1 MQVKFSFFAFLFFLA
16 FLNAEEE
23 IVVTGSYIK
32 NTDNELSP
40 IETFSKEDYLRF
52 NTISLSEISRYIPS
66 ISGSHFQTNS
76 MDGEDQGMSAITL
89 RGLDHASTLLMINTK
104 RQTFAG
110 TPSHE
115 GEGYID
121 ANIIPEIAIKS
132 IEILKEGATSIYG
145 SDAVAGVVNVLT
157 QKDFEGFLFRSDHQV
172 TESHKQNDNK
182 VGFLYGFKSNK
193 SNLILGLES
202 LYRSPLSARQIDG
215 IADLS
220 ISTFGKT
227 FITTEKEEILSGP
240 YQGNYEKGEKI
251 PDPNCESNGGILLG
265 GFCKFAYGERFN
277 IINKERHHK
286 AYLNLKT
293 SIEDSFLISNNF
305 NLIYAKV
312 NVLDNPQSPSYPALP
327 FLSRNILPG
336 EGSSPFKNE
345 IKWRGRPLGS
355 NYPSLFSTKDIY
367 QYHITDS
374 MKFSFSD
381 NDFLDISITHSTHD
395 NLAMRPDIINSRF
408 QEALAGRGGERKN
421 LSWNLFADANPD
433 ELVQYVSGNLIA
445 KKKGSL
451 SSIDGI
457 YLTNF
462 NEIYFSAGFQIARD
476 TLDIQYNDLGRIEVN
491 KEGQITKQADLF
503 FLGGGTDV
511 NKARF
516 KAALFG
522 ELNKSISEK
531 LEIRAALRYEDF
543 KNENSLDPKIS
554 LRFQPNDFFSL
565 RFSTGTSF
573 TMPSMSQMFG
583 SDIVLGSVR
592 DINGSV
598 FVRQGQTGN
607 PLLEPAKSINTNL
620 GAIFYPEE
628 NYSLSFDFFEINYK
642 DRIEAESAQAIV
654 LNNSNSSKI
663 TRNASGEI
671 IGVIASY
678 VNEEKSII
686 TGMDFELNSL
696 FNLNDFGSLNLKI
709 ASTTLFSF
717 LTPEHHEQN
726 DDGEDHDH
734 IEDKEKLINRVGKFN
749 YDAHIHSLPKNKI
762 NLFLDWKYKEFI
774 LNWTSRYI
782 SGYTN
787 ERELSDYAKSLS
799 YTNRVSSFLIH
810 DLSITRPINLKNGDL
825 DFKFGIINLADEP
838 APKIYDAPDFS
849 FDTSLHDPTGRTFT
863 FSIQYQL

>member
-1 MQVKFSFFAFLFFLA
+1 MKFLFYSLLFFSA
-16 FLNAEEE
+16 FFSAEEE

-40 IETFSKEDYLRF
+40 IETFSRDDYLKF
-52 NTISLSEISRYIPS
+52 NTMSLSEISRYIPS

-104 RQTFAG
+104 RQTFSG
-110 TPSHE
+110 TPSNQ

-121 ANIIPEIAIKS
+121 ANVIPEIAIKS

-157 QKDFEGFLFRSDHQV
+157 QKDFEGFLLRSVHQI

-182 VGFLYGFKSNK
+182 VGFLYGFKNDKNK
-193 SNLILGLES
+193 LVFGLES
-202 LYRSPLSARQIDG
+202 FYRSPLSARQIDG

-227 FITTEKEEILSGP
+227 FITTEKEEISSGP
-240 YQGNYEKGEKI
+240 YQGTYEKGEKI
-251 PDPNCESNGGILLG
+251 PDPNCENNGGILLG

-286 AYLNLKT
+286 AYFNLNT
-293 SIEDSFLISNNF
+293 SIEDSYLVSNDF
-305 NLIYAKV
+305 NIIYAKV

-327 FLSRNILPG
+327 FLTRNIFPG
-336 EGSSPFKNE
+336 EGGSPFKNE

-355 NYPSLFSTKDIY
+355 NYPSPFSTKDIY
-367 QYHITDS
+367 QYHMTDS

-381 NDFLDISITHSTHD
+381 NDFFDISITHSAHS
-395 NLAMRPDIINSRF
+395 NLAVRPDIINSRF
-408 QEALAGRGGERKN
+408 LEALAGKGGEKKN
-421 LSWNLFADANPD
+421 LSWNLFSDTNDD
-433 ELVQYVSGNLIA
+433 ELVQYVSGNLVA

-457 YLTNF
+457 YLTNLNDF
-462 NEIYFSAGFQIARD
+462 DFSVGFQIARD
-476 TLDIQYNDLGRIEVN
+476 TLDIKYNDLGRIEVD

-511 NKARF
+511 NKSRS

-522 ELNKSISEK
+522 ELNKSISQT
-531 LEIRAALRYEDF
+531 LDIRAALRYEDF

-554 LRFQPNDFFSL
+554 LRFQPNDIFSL

-573 TMPSMSQMFG
+573 TMPSMSQMYG

-592 DINGSV
+592 DVNGSV
-598 FVRQGQTGN
+598 FVRQGQIGN
-607 PLLEPAKSINTNL
+607 PALKPAKSINSNL
-620 GAIFYPEE
+620 GFIFYPREE
-628 NYSLSFDFFEINYK
+628 YSLSFDFFEINYK

-654 LNNSNSSKI
+654 LNNPNSSKI
-663 TRNASGEI
+663 TRNSAGEI

-686 TGMDFELNSL
+686 TGMDFEFNSL
-696 FNLNDFGSLNLKI
+696 FDLYDFGSLNLKI
-709 ASTTLFSF
+709 TSTTLFSF
-717 LTPEHHEQN
+717 LTPEHHEHN
-726 DDGEDHDH
+726 DDTQDHDNNR
-734 IEDKEKLINRVGKFN
+734 DDEKLINRVGKFN
-749 YDAHIHSLPKNKI
+749 YDAYIHSLPKNKI
-762 NLFLDWKYKEFI
+762 NLFLDWEYSEFL

-787 ERELSDYAKSLS
+787 ERQISDYAISLG
-799 YTNRVSSFLIH
+799 YTNKVSSFLIH
-810 DLSITRPINLKNGDL
+810 DLSITRPINLKDGTINL
-825 DFKFGIINLADEP
+825 KFGIINLTNEP
-838 APKIYDAPDFS
+838 APKLFDAPDFS
-849 FDTSLHDPTGRTFT
+849 FDTRLHDPTGRTFT

>member
-1 MQVKFSFFAFLFFLA
+1 MKFLFYSLLFFSAFLS
-16 FLNAEEE
+16 AEEE

-40 IETFSKEDYLRF
+40 IETFSRDDYLKF
-52 NTISLSEISRYIPS
+52 NTMSLSEISRYVPS

-121 ANIIPEIAIKS
+121 ANVIPEIAIKS

-157 QKDFEGFLFRSDHQV
+157 QKDFEGFLLRSDHQI

-182 VGFLYGFKSNK
+182 VGFLYGFKNDINK
-193 SNLILGLES
+193 LVFGLES
-202 LYRSPLSARQIDG
+202 FYRSPLSARQIDG

-227 FITTEKEEILSGP
+227 FITTEKEEISSGP
-240 YQGNYEKGEKI
+240 YKGTYEKGEKI
-251 PDPNCESNGGILLG
+251 PDPNCKNNGGILLG
-265 GFCKFAYGERFN
+265 GFCKFVYGERFN

-286 AYLNLKT
+286 AYFNLNT
-293 SIEDSFLISNNF
+293 SIEDSYLISNDLNI
-305 NLIYAKV
+305 IYAKV

-327 FLSRNILPG
+327 FLTRNIFPG
-336 EGSSPFKNE
+336 EGGSPFKNE

-355 NYPSLFSTKDIY
+355 NYPSPFSTKDIF
-367 QYHITDS
+367 QYHVTDS

-381 NDFLDISITHSTHD
+381 NDFLDISVTHSAHS
-395 NLAMRPDIINSRF
+395 NLAVRPDIINSRF
-408 QEALAGRGGERKN
+408 LEALAGRGGEKKN
-421 LSWNLFADANPD
+421 LSWNLFSDTNED
-433 ELVQYVSGNLIA
+433 ELVQYVSGNLVA

-457 YLTNF
+457 YLTNLNDF
-462 NEIYFSAGFQIARD
+462 DFSAGFQIARD
-476 TLDIQYNDLGRIEVN
+476 TLDIKYNDLGRIEVD

-511 NKARF
+511 NKSRS

-522 ELNKSISEK
+522 ELNKSISQT
-531 LEIRAALRYEDF
+531 LDIRAALRYEDF

-554 LRFQPNDFFSL
+554 LRFQPNDIFSL

-592 DINGSV
+592 DVNGSV

-607 PLLEPAKSINTNL
+607 PTLKPAKSINSNL
-620 GAIFYPEE
+620 GFIIYPREE
-628 NYSLSFDFFEINYK
+628 YSLSFDFFEINYK

-654 LNNSNSSKI
+654 LNNPNSSKI
-663 TRNASGEI
+663 TRNSSGEI

-686 TGMDFELNSL
+686 TGMDFEFNSL
-696 FNLNDFGSLNLKI
+696 FDLYDFGSLNLKI
-709 ASTTLFSF
+709 ISTTLFSF
-717 LTPEHHEQN
+717 LTPEHDEHN
-726 DDGEDHDH
+726 DDTEDHDH
-734 IEDKEKLINRVGKFN
+734 HRDDEKLINRVGKFN

-762 NLFLDWKYKEFI
+762 NLFLDWEYSEFL

-787 ERELSDYAKSLS
+787 ERQLSDYAISLG
-799 YTNRVSSFLIH
+799 YTNKVSSFLIH
-810 DLSITRPINLKNGDL
+810 DFSITRPINLKDGSLDL
-825 DFKFGIINLADEP
+825 KFGIINLTNEP
-838 APKIYDAPDFS
+838 APKLFDAPDFS
-849 FDTSLHDPTGRTFT
+849 FDTRLHDPTGRTFT

>member
-1 MQVKFSFFAFLFFLA
+1 MKFLFYSLLFFSA
-16 FLNAEEE
+16 FFSAEEE

-40 IETFSKEDYLRF
+40 IETFSRDDYLKF
-52 NTISLSEISRYIPS
+52 NTMSLSEISRYIPS

-104 RQTFAG
+104 RQTFSG
-110 TPSHE
+110 TPSNQ

-121 ANIIPEIAIKS
+121 ANVIPEIAIKS

-157 QKDFEGFLFRSDHQV
+157 QKDFEGFLLRSDHQI

-182 VGFLYGFKSNK
+182 VGFLYGFKNDKNK
-193 SNLILGLES
+193 LVFGLES
-202 LYRSPLSARQIDG
+202 FYRSPLSARQIDG

-227 FITTEKEEILSGP
+227 FITTEKEEISSGP
-240 YQGNYEKGEKI
+240 YQGTYEKGEKI
-251 PDPNCESNGGILLG
+251 PDPNCENNGGILLG

-286 AYLNLKT
+286 AYFNLNT
-293 SIEDSFLISNNF
+293 SIEDSYLVSNDF
-305 NLIYAKV
+305 NIIYAKV

-327 FLSRNILPG
+327 FLTRNIFPG
-336 EGSSPFKNE
+336 EGGSPFKNE

-355 NYPSLFSTKDIY
+355 NYPSPFSTKDIY
-367 QYHITDS
+367 QYHMTDS
-374 MKFSFSD
+374 MKFSFSN
-381 NDFLDISITHSTHD
+381 NDFLDISITHSAHS
-395 NLAMRPDIINSRF
+395 NLAVRPDIINSRF
-408 QEALAGRGGERKN
+408 QEALAGRGGEKKN
-421 LSWNLFADANPD
+421 LSWNLFSDTNDD
-433 ELVQYVSGNLIA
+433 ELVQYVSGNLVA

-457 YLTNF
+457 YLTNLNDF
-462 NEIYFSAGFQIARD
+462 DFSVGFQIARD
-476 TLDIQYNDLGRIEVN
+476 TLDIKYNDLGRIEVD

-511 NKARF
+511 NKSRS

-522 ELNKSISEK
+522 ELNKSISQT
-531 LEIRAALRYEDF
+531 LDIRAALRYEDF

-554 LRFQPNDFFSL
+554 LRFQPNDIFSL

-573 TMPSMSQMFG
+573 TMPSMSQMYG

-592 DINGSV
+592 DVNGSV
-598 FVRQGQTGN
+598 FVRQGQIGN
-607 PLLEPAKSINTNL
+607 PALKPAKSINSNL
-620 GAIFYPEE
+620 GFIFYPREE
-628 NYSLSFDFFEINYK
+628 YSLSFDFFEINYK

-654 LNNSNSSKI
+654 LNNPNSSKI
-663 TRNASGEI
+663 TRNSAGEI

-686 TGMDFELNSL
+686 TGMDFEFNSL
-696 FNLNDFGSLNLKI
+696 FDLYDFGSLNLKI
-709 ASTTLFSF
+709 TSTTLFSF
-717 LTPEHHEQN
+717 LTPEHHEHN
-726 DDGEDHDH
+726 DDTQDHDNNR
-734 IEDKEKLINRVGKFN
+734 DDEKLINRVGKFN
-749 YDAHIHSLPKNKI
+749 YDAYIHSLPKNKI
-762 NLFLDWKYKEFI
+762 NLFLDWEYSEFL

-787 ERELSDYAKSLS
+787 ERQISDYAISLG
-799 YTNRVSSFLIH
+799 YTNKVSSFLIH
-810 DLSITRPINLKNGDL
+810 DLSITRPINLKDGTINL
-825 DFKFGIINLADEP
+825 KFGIINLTNEP
-838 APKIYDAPDFS
+838 APKLFDAPDFS
-849 FDTSLHDPTGRTFT
+849 FDTRLHDPTGRTFT

>member
-1 MQVKFSFFAFLFFLA
+1 MKFLFYSLLFFSAFLS
-16 FLNAEEE
+16 AEEE

-40 IETFSKEDYLRF
+40 IETFSRDDYLKF
-52 NTISLSEISRYIPS
+52 NTMSLSEISRYVPS

-121 ANIIPEIAIKS
+121 ANVIPEIAIKS

-157 QKDFEGFLFRSDHQV
+157 QKDFEGFLLRSDHQI

-182 VGFLYGFKSNK
+182 VGFLYGFKNDINK
-193 SNLILGLES
+193 LVFGLES
-202 LYRSPLSARQIDG
+202 FYRSPLSARQIDG

-227 FITTEKEEILSGP
+227 FITTEKEEISSGP
-240 YQGNYEKGEKI
+240 YKGTYEKGEKI
-251 PDPNCESNGGILLG
+251 PDPNCKNNGGILLG

-286 AYLNLKT
+286 AYFNLNT
-293 SIEDSFLISNNF
+293 SIENSYLISNDLNI
-305 NLIYAKV
+305 IYAKV

-327 FLSRNILPG
+327 FLTRNIFPG
-336 EGSSPFKNE
+336 EGGSPFKNE

-355 NYPSLFSTKDIY
+355 NYPSPFSTKDIF
-367 QYHITDS
+367 QYHVTDS
-374 MKFSFSD
+374 MKFSFSN
-381 NDFLDISITHSTHD
+381 NDFLDISVTHSAHS
-395 NLAMRPDIINSRF
+395 NLAVRPDIINSRF
-408 QEALAGRGGERKN
+408 LEALAGRGGEKKN
-421 LSWNLFADANPD
+421 LSWNLFSDTNED
-433 ELVQYVSGNLIA
+433 ELVQYVSGNLVA

-457 YLTNF
+457 YLTNLNDF
-462 NEIYFSAGFQIARD
+462 DFSAGFQIARD
-476 TLDIQYNDLGRIEVN
+476 TLDIKYNDLGRIEVD

-511 NKARF
+511 NKSRS

-522 ELNKSISEK
+522 ELNKSISQT
-531 LEIRAALRYEDF
+531 LDIRAALRYEDF

-554 LRFQPNDFFSL
+554 LRFQPNDIFSL

-592 DINGSV
+592 DVNGSV

-607 PLLEPAKSINTNL
+607 PTLKPAKSINSNL
-620 GAIFYPEE
+620 GFIFYPREE
-628 NYSLSFDFFEINYK
+628 YSLSFDFFEINYK

-654 LNNSNSSKI
+654 LNNPNSSKI
-663 TRNASGEI
+663 TRNSSGEI

-686 TGMDFELNSL
+686 TGMDFEFNSL
-696 FNLNDFGSLNLKI
+696 FDLYDFGSLNLKI
-709 ASTTLFSF
+709 ISTTLFSF
-717 LTPEHHEQN
+717 LTPEHDEHN
-726 DDGEDHDH
+726 DDTEDHDH
-734 IEDKEKLINRVGKFN
+734 HRDDEKLINRVGKFN

-762 NLFLDWKYKEFI
+762 NLFLDWEYSEFL

-787 ERELSDYAKSLS
+787 ERQLSDYAISLG
-799 YTNRVSSFLIH
+799 YTNKVSSFLIH
-810 DLSITRPINLKNGDL
+810 DFSITRPINLKDGSLDL
-825 DFKFGIINLADEP
+825 KFGIINLTNEP
-838 APKIYDAPDFS
+838 APKLFDAPDFS
-849 FDTSLHDPTGRTFT
+849 FDTRLHDPTGRTFT

>member
-1 MQVKFSFFAFLFFLA
+1 MKFLFYSLLFFSVFLS
-16 FLNAEEE
+16 AEEE

-40 IETFSKEDYLRF
+40 IETFSRDDYLKF
-52 NTISLSEISRYIPS
+52 NTMSLSEISRYVPS

-121 ANIIPEIAIKS
+121 ANVIPEIAIKS

-157 QKDFEGFLFRSDHQV
+157 QKDFEGFLLRSDHQI

-182 VGFLYGFKSNK
+182 VGFLYGFKNDKNK
-193 SNLILGLES
+193 LVLGLES
-202 LYRSPLSARQIDG
+202 FYRSPLSARQIDG

-227 FITTEKEEILSGP
+227 FITTEKEEISSGP
-240 YQGNYEKGEKI
+240 YQGTYEKGEKI
-251 PDPNCESNGGILLG
+251 PDPNCENNGGILLG

-286 AYLNLKT
+286 AYFNLNS
-293 SIEDSFLISNNF
+293 SIEDSYLISNDF
-305 NLIYAKV
+305 NIIYAKV

-327 FLSRNILPG
+327 FLTRNIFPG
-336 EGSSPFKNE
+336 EGGSPFKNE
-345 IKWRGRPLGS
+345 IKWRGRPFGS
-355 NYPSLFSTKDIY
+355 NYPSPFSTKDIN
-367 QYHITDS
+367 QYHMTDS

-381 NDFLDISITHSTHD
+381 NDFLDISITHSAHS
-395 NLAMRPDIINSRF
+395 NLAIRPDIINSRF
-408 QEALAGRGGERKN
+408 LEALAGRGGEKKN
-421 LSWNLFADANPD
+421 LSWNLFSDTNED
-433 ELVQYVSGNLIA
+433 ELVQYVSGNLVA

-457 YLTNF
+457 YLTNLNDF
-462 NEIYFSAGFQIARD
+462 DFSAGFQIARD
-476 TLDIQYNDLGRIEVN
+476 SLDIKYNDLGRIEVD

-511 NKARF
+511 NKSRS

-522 ELNKSISEK
+522 ELNKSISQT
-531 LEIRAALRYEDF
+531 LDIRAALRYEDF

-554 LRFQPNDFFSL
+554 LRFQPNDIFSL

-573 TMPSMSQMFG
+573 TMPSMSQMYG

-592 DINGSV
+592 DVNSSV

-607 PLLEPAKSINTNL
+607 PALKPAKSINSNL
-620 GAIFYPEE
+620 GFIFYPREE
-628 NYSLSFDFFEINYK
+628 YSLSFDFFEINYK

-654 LNNSNSSKI
+654 LNNPNSSKI
-663 TRNASGEI
+663 TRNSSGEI

-686 TGMDFELNSL
+686 TGMDFEFNSL
-696 FNLNDFGSLNLKI
+696 FDLYDFGSLNLKI
-709 ASTTLFSF
+709 TSTTLFSF
-717 LTPEHHEQN
+717 LTPEHN
-726 DDGEDHDH
+726 DDIEDHDH
-734 IEDKEKLINRVGKFN
+734 HRDDEKLINRVGKFN

-762 NLFLDWKYKEFI
+762 NLFLDWEYSEFL

-782 SGYTN
+782 SGYRN
-787 ERELSDYAKSLS
+787 ERQLSDYARSLD
-799 YTNRVSSFLIH
+799 YTNKVNSFLIH
-810 DLSITRPINLKNGDL
+810 DLSITRPINLKDGTIDL
-825 DFKFGIINLADEP
+825 KFGIINLTNEP
-838 APKIYDAPDFS
+838 APKLFDAPDFS
-849 FDTSLHDPTGRTFT
+849 FDTRLHDPTGRTFT

>member
-1 MQVKFSFFAFLFFLA
+1 MLFFSV
-16 FLNAEEE
+16 FLSAEEE

-40 IETFSKEDYLRF
+40 IETFSRDDYLKF
-52 NTISLSEISRYIPS
+52 NTMSLSEISRYVPS

-121 ANIIPEIAIKS
+121 ANVIPEIAIKS

-157 QKDFEGFLFRSDHQV
+157 QKDFEGFLLRSDHQI

-182 VGFLYGFKSNK
+182 VGFLYGFKNDKNK
-193 SNLILGLES
+193 LVLGLES
-202 LYRSPLSARQIDG
+202 FYRSPLSARQIDG

-227 FITTEKEEILSGP
+227 FITTENEEISSGP
-240 YQGNYEKGEKI
+240 YQGTFEKGEKI
-251 PDPNCESNGGILLG
+251 PDPNCENNGGILLG

-286 AYLNLKT
+286 AYFNLNS
-293 SIEDSFLISNNF
+293 SIEDSYLISNDF
-305 NLIYAKV
+305 NIIYAKV

-327 FLSRNILPG
+327 FLTRNIFPG

-355 NYPSLFSTKDIY
+355 NYPSPFSTKDIN
-367 QYHITDS
+367 QYHMTDS

-381 NDFLDISITHSTHD
+381 NDFLDISITHSAHS
-395 NLAMRPDIINSRF
+395 NLAIRPDIINSRF
-408 QEALAGRGGERKN
+408 LEALAGRGGEKKN
-421 LSWNLFADANPD
+421 LSWNLFSDTNED
-433 ELVQYVSGNLIA
+433 ELVQYVSGNLVA

-462 NEIYFSAGFQIARD
+462 NDFDFSAGFQIARD
-476 TLDIQYNDLGRIEVN
+476 TLDIKYNDLGRIEVD
-491 KEGQITKQADLF
+491 KEGQITKHADLF

-511 NKARF
+511 NKSRS

-522 ELNKSISEK
+522 ELNKSISQT
-531 LEIRAALRYEDF
+531 LDIRAALRYEDF

-554 LRFQPNDFFSL
+554 LRFQPNDIFSL

-573 TMPSMSQMFG
+573 TMPSMSQMYG

-592 DINGSV
+592 DVNGSV

-607 PLLEPAKSINTNL
+607 SALKPAKSINSNL
-620 GAIFYPEE
+620 GFIFYPREE
-628 NYSLSFDFFEINYK
+628 YSLSFDFFEINYK

-654 LNNSNSSKI
+654 LNNPNSSKI
-663 TRNASGEI
+663 TRNSSGEI

-686 TGMDFELNSL
+686 TGMDFEFNSL
-696 FNLNDFGSLNLKI
+696 FDLYDFGSLNLKI
-709 ASTTLFSF
+709 TSTTLFSF
-717 LTPEHHEQN
+717 LTPEHN
-726 DDGEDHDH
+726 DDIEDHDH
-734 IEDKEKLINRVGKFN
+734 HRDDEKLINRVGKFN

-762 NLFLDWKYKEFI
+762 NLFLDWEYSEFL

-782 SGYTN
+782 SGYRN
-787 ERELSDYAKSLS
+787 ERQLSDYAISLG
-799 YTNRVSSFLIH
+799 YTNKVNSFLIH
-810 DLSITRPINLKNGDL
+810 DLSITRPINLKDGTIDL
-825 DFKFGIINLADEP
+825 KFGIINLTNEP
-838 APKIYDAPDFS
+838 APKLFDAPDFS
-849 FDTSLHDPTGRTFT
+849 FDTRLHDPTGRTFT

>member
-1 MQVKFSFFAFLFFLA
+1 MKFLFYSLLFFSVFLSG
-16 FLNAEEE
+16 EEE

-40 IETFSKEDYLRF
+40 IETFSRDDYLKF
-52 NTISLSEISRYIPS
+52 NTMSLSEISRYVPS

-110 TPSHE
+110 TPSNE

-121 ANIIPEIAIKS
+121 ANVIPEIAIKS

-157 QKDFEGFLFRSDHQV
+157 RKDFEGLLLRSDHQI

-182 VGFLYGFKSNK
+182 VGFLYGFKNDKNK
-193 SNLILGLES
+193 LVLGFES
-202 LYRSPLSARQIDG
+202 FYRSPLSARQIDG

-227 FITTEKEEILSGP
+227 FITTENEEISSGP
-240 YQGNYEKGEKI
+240 YQGTFEKGEKI
-251 PDPNCESNGGILLG
+251 PDPNCENNGGILLG

-286 AYLNLKT
+286 AYFNLNS
-293 SIEDSFLISNNF
+293 SIEDSYLISNDF
-305 NLIYAKV
+305 NIIYAKV

-327 FLSRNILPG
+327 FLTRNIFPG
-336 EGSSPFKNE
+336 EGGSPFKNE

-355 NYPSLFSTKDIY
+355 NYPSPFSTKDIY
-367 QYHITDS
+367 QYHMTDS

-381 NDFLDISITHSTHD
+381 NDFLDISITHSAHS
-395 NLAMRPDIINSRF
+395 NLAIRPDIINSRF
-408 QEALAGRGGERKN
+408 LEALAGRGGKKKN
-421 LSWNLFADANPD
+421 LSWNLFSDTNED
-433 ELVQYVSGNLIA
+433 ELVQYVSGNLVA

-457 YLTNF
+457 YLTTF
-462 NEIYFSAGFQIARD
+462 NDFDFSAGFQIARD
-476 TLDIQYNDLGRIEVN
+476 TLDIKYNDSGRIEVD

-511 NKARF
+511 NKSRS

-522 ELNKSISEK
+522 ELNKSISQT
-531 LEIRAALRYEDF
+531 LDIRAALRYEDF

-554 LRFQPNDFFSL
+554 LRFQPNDIFSL

-573 TMPSMSQMFG
+573 TMPSMSQMYG

-592 DINGSV
+592 DVNSSV

-607 PLLEPAKSINTNL
+607 PALKPAKSINSNL
-620 GAIFYPEE
+620 GFIFYPREE
-628 NYSLSFDFFEINYK
+628 YSLSFDFFEINFK

-654 LNNSNSSKI
+654 LNNPNSSKI
-663 TRNASGEI
+663 TRNSSGEI

-686 TGMDFELNSL
+686 TGMDFEFNSL
-696 FNLNDFGSLNLKI
+696 FDLYDFGSLNLKI
-709 ASTTLFSF
+709 TSTTLFSF
-717 LTPEHHEQN
+717 LTPEHN
-726 DDGEDHDH
+726 DDTEDHDH
-734 IEDKEKLINRVGKFN
+734 HRDDEKLINRVGKFN
-749 YDAHIHSLPKNKI
+749 YDAHIPSLPKNKI
-762 NLFLDWKYKEFI
+762 NLFLDWEYSEFL

-787 ERELSDYAKSLS
+787 ERQISDYAISLG
-799 YTNRVSSFLIH
+799 YTNKISSFLVH
-810 DLSITRPINLKNGDL
+810 DLSITRPINLRDGTIDL
-825 DFKFGIINLADEP
+825 KFGIINLTNEP
-838 APKIYDAPDFS
+838 APKLFDAPDFS
-849 FDTSLHDPTGRTFT
+849 FDTRLHDPTGRTFT

>member
-1 MQVKFSFFAFLFFLA
+1 MLFFSV
-16 FLNAEEE
+16 FLSAEEE

-40 IETFSKEDYLRF
+40 IETFSRDDYLKF
-52 NTISLSEISRYIPS
+52 NTMSLSEISRYVPS

-121 ANIIPEIAIKS
+121 ANVIPEIAIKS

-157 QKDFEGFLFRSDHQV
+157 QKDFEGFLLRSDHQI

-182 VGFLYGFKSNK
+182 VGFLYGFKNDKNK
-193 SNLILGLES
+193 LVLGLES
-202 LYRSPLSARQIDG
+202 FYRSPLSARQIDG

-227 FITTEKEEILSGP
+227 FITTENEEISSGP
-240 YQGNYEKGEKI
+240 YQGTFEKGEKI
-251 PDPNCESNGGILLG
+251 PDPNCENNGGILLG

-286 AYLNLKT
+286 AYFNLNS
-293 SIEDSFLISNNF
+293 SIEDSYLISNDF
-305 NLIYAKV
+305 NIIYAKV

-327 FLSRNILPG
+327 FLTRNIFPG
-336 EGSSPFKNE
+336 EGGSPFKNE

-355 NYPSLFSTKDIY
+355 NYPSPFSTKDIN
-367 QYHITDS
+367 QYHMTDS

-381 NDFLDISITHSTHD
+381 NDFLDISITHSAHS
-395 NLAMRPDIINSRF
+395 NLAIRPDIINSRF
-408 QEALAGRGGERKN
+408 LEALAGRGGEKKN
-421 LSWNLFADANPD
+421 LSWNLFSDTNED
-433 ELVQYVSGNLIA
+433 ELVQYVSGNLVA

-462 NEIYFSAGFQIARD
+462 NDFDFSAGFQIARD
-476 TLDIQYNDLGRIEVN
+476 TLDIKYNDLGRIEVD

-511 NKARF
+511 NKSRS

-522 ELNKSISEK
+522 ELNKSISQT
-531 LEIRAALRYEDF
+531 LDIRAALRYEDF

-554 LRFQPNDFFSL
+554 LRFQPNDIFSL

-573 TMPSMSQMFG
+573 TMPSMSQMYG

-592 DINGSV
+592 DVNGSV

-607 PLLEPAKSINTNL
+607 SALKPAKSINSNL
-620 GAIFYPEE
+620 GFIFYPREE
-628 NYSLSFDFFEINYK
+628 YSLSFDFFEINYK

-654 LNNSNSSKI
+654 LNNPNSSKI
-663 TRNASGEI
+663 TRNSSGEI

-686 TGMDFELNSL
+686 TGMDFEFNSL
-696 FNLNDFGSLNLKI
+696 FDLYDFGSLNLKI
-709 ASTTLFSF
+709 TSTTLFSF
-717 LTPEHHEQN
+717 LTPEHN
-726 DDGEDHDH
+726 DDTEDHDH
-734 IEDKEKLINRVGKFN
+734 HRDDEKLINRVGKFN

-762 NLFLDWKYKEFI
+762 NLFLDWEYSEFL

-782 SGYTN
+782 SGYRN
-787 ERELSDYAKSLS
+787 ERQLSDYAISLG
-799 YTNRVSSFLIH
+799 YTNKVNSFLIH
-810 DLSITRPINLKNGDL
+810 DLSITRPINLKDGTIDL
-825 DFKFGIINLADEP
+825 KFGIINLTNEP
-838 APKIYDAPDFS
+838 APKLFDAPDFS
-849 FDTSLHDPTGRTFT
+849 FDTRLHDPTGRTFT

>member
-1 MQVKFSFFAFLFFLA
+1 MKFLFYSLLFFSAFLS
-16 FLNAEEE
+16 AEEE

-40 IETFSKEDYLRF
+40 IETFSRDDYLKF
-52 NTISLSEISRYIPS
+52 NTMSLSEISRYVPS

-121 ANIIPEIAIKS
+121 ANVIPEIAIKS

-157 QKDFEGFLFRSDHQV
+157 QKDFEGLLLRSDHQI

-182 VGFLYGFKSNK
+182 VGFLYGFKNDINK
-193 SNLILGLES
+193 LVFGLES
-202 LYRSPLSARQIDG
+202 FYRSPLSARQIDG

-227 FITTEKEEILSGP
+227 FITTEKEEISSGP
-240 YQGNYEKGEKI
+240 YKGTYEKGEKI
-251 PDPNCESNGGILLG
+251 PDPNCKNNGGILLG

-286 AYLNLKT
+286 AYFNLNT
-293 SIEDSFLISNNF
+293 SIENSYLISNDLNI
-305 NLIYAKV
+305 IYAKV

-327 FLSRNILPG
+327 FLTRNIFPG
-336 EGSSPFKNE
+336 EGGSPFKNE

-355 NYPSLFSTKDIY
+355 NYPSPFSTKDIF
-367 QYHITDS
+367 QYHVTDS

-381 NDFLDISITHSTHD
+381 NDFLDISVTHSAHS
-395 NLAMRPDIINSRF
+395 NLAVRPDIINSRF
-408 QEALAGRGGERKN
+408 LEALAGRGGEKKN
-421 LSWNLFADANPD
+421 LSWNLFSDTNED
-433 ELVQYVSGNLIA
+433 ELVQYVSGNLVA

-457 YLTNF
+457 YLTNLNDF
-462 NEIYFSAGFQIARD
+462 DFSAGFQIARD
-476 TLDIQYNDLGRIEVN
+476 TLDIKYNDLGRIEVD

-511 NKARF
+511 NKSRS

-522 ELNKSISEK
+522 ELNKSISQT
-531 LEIRAALRYEDF
+531 LDIRAALRYEDF

-554 LRFQPNDFFSL
+554 LRFQPNDIFSL

-592 DINGSV
+592 DVNGSV

-607 PLLEPAKSINTNL
+607 PTLKPAKSINSNL
-620 GAIFYPEE
+620 GFIIYPREE
-628 NYSLSFDFFEINYK
+628 YSLSFDFFEINYK

-654 LNNSNSSKI
+654 LNNPNSSKI
-663 TRNASGEI
+663 TRNSSGEI

-686 TGMDFELNSL
+686 TGMDFEFNSL
-696 FNLNDFGSLNLKI
+696 FDLYDFGSLNLKI
-709 ASTTLFSF
+709 ISTTLFSF
-717 LTPEHHEQN
+717 LTPEHDEHN
-726 DDGEDHDH
+726 DDTEDHDH
-734 IEDKEKLINRVGKFN
+734 HRDDEKLINRVGKFN

-762 NLFLDWKYKEFI
+762 NLFLDWEYSEFL

-787 ERELSDYAKSLS
+787 ERQLSDYAISLG
-799 YTNRVSSFLIH
+799 YTNKVSSFLIH
-810 DLSITRPINLKNGDL
+810 DFSITRPINLKDGSLDL
-825 DFKFGIINLADEP
+825 KFGIINLTNEP
-838 APKIYDAPDFS
+838 APKLFDAPDFS
-849 FDTSLHDPTGRTFT
+849 FDTRLHDPTGRTFT

>member
-1 MQVKFSFFAFLFFLA
+1 MKFLFYSLLFFSAFLS
-16 FLNAEEE
+16 AEEE

-40 IETFSKEDYLRF
+40 IETFSRDDYLKF
-52 NTISLSEISRYIPS
+52 NTMSLSEISRYVPS

-157 QKDFEGFLFRSDHQV
+157 QKDFEGFLLRSDHQI

-182 VGFLYGFKSNK
+182 VGFLYGFKNDKNK
-193 SNLILGLES
+193 LVFGLES
-202 LYRSPLSARQIDG
+202 FYRSPLSARQIDG

-227 FITTEKEEILSGP
+227 FITTGKEEISSGP
-240 YQGNYEKGEKI
+240 YQGIYEKGEKI
-251 PDPNCESNGGILLG
+251 PDPNCENNGGILLG

-286 AYLNLKT
+286 TYFNLNT
-293 SIEDSFLISNNF
+293 SIEDSYLISNDF
-305 NLIYAKV
+305 NIIYAKV

-327 FLSRNILPG
+327 FLTRNIYPG
-336 EGSSPFKNE
+336 EGGSPFKNE

-355 NYPSLFSTKDIY
+355 NYPSPFSTKDIY
-367 QYHITDS
+367 QYHMTDS

-381 NDFLDISITHSTHD
+381 NDFLDISITHSAHS
-395 NLAMRPDIINSRF
+395 NLAIRPDIINSRF
-408 QEALAGRGGERKN
+408 LEALSGRGGETKN
-421 LSWNLFADANPD
+421 LSWNLFSDTNED

-451 SSIDGI
+451 SAIDGI

-462 NEIYFSAGFQIARD
+462 NDFDFSAGFQIARD
-476 TLDIQYNDLGRIEVN
+476 TLDIKYNDLGRIEVD
-491 KEGQITKQADLF
+491 KKGQIIKQADLF

-511 NKARF
+511 NKSRS

-522 ELNKSISEK
+522 ELNKSISQT
-531 LEIRAALRYEDF
+531 LDIRAALRYEDF

-554 LRFQPNDFFSL
+554 LRFQPNDIFSL

-573 TMPSMSQMFG
+573 SMPSMSQMYG

-592 DINGSV
+592 DVNSSV

-607 PLLEPAKSINTNL
+607 PALKPAKSINSNL
-620 GAIFYPEE
+620 GFIFYPREE
-628 NYSLSFDFFEINYK
+628 YFLSFDFFEINYK

-654 LNNSNSSKI
+654 LNNPNSSKI
-663 TRNASGEI
+663 TRNSSGEI

-686 TGMDFELNSL
+686 TGMDFEFNSL
-696 FNLNDFGSLNLKI
+696 FDLYDFGSLNLKI
-709 ASTTLFSF
+709 TSTTLFSF
-717 LTPEHHEQN
+717 LTPEHHEH
-726 DDGEDHDH
+726 DDTEDHDH
-734 IEDKEKLINRVGKFN
+734 HRDDEKLINRVGKFN

-762 NLFLDWKYKEFI
+762 NLFLDWEYSEFS

-787 ERELSDYAKSLS
+787 ERQLSDYAISLG
-799 YTNRVSSFLIH
+799 YTNKVGSFLIH
-810 DLSITRPINLKNGDL
+810 DLSITRPINLKDGTLDL
-825 DFKFGIINLADEP
+825 KFGIINLTNEP
-838 APKIYDAPDFS
+838 APKLFDAPDFS
-849 FDTSLHDPTGRTFT
+849 FDTRLHDPTGRTFT

>member
-1 MQVKFSFFAFLFFLA
+1 VKFLFYSLLFFSA
-16 FLNAEEE
+16 FFSAEEE

-40 IETFSKEDYLRF
+40 IETFSRDDYLKF
-52 NTISLSEISRYIPS
+52 NTMSLSEISRYIPS

-104 RQTFAG
+104 RQTFSG
-110 TPSHE
+110 TPSNQ

-121 ANIIPEIAIKS
+121 ANVIPEIAIKS

-157 QKDFEGFLFRSDHQV
+157 QKDFEGFLLRSDHQI

-182 VGFLYGFKSNK
+182 VGFLYGFKNDKNK
-193 SNLILGLES
+193 LVFGLES
-202 LYRSPLSARQIDG
+202 FYRSPLSARQIDG

-227 FITTEKEEILSGP
+227 FITTEKEEISSGP
-240 YQGNYEKGEKI
+240 YQGTYEKGEKI
-251 PDPNCESNGGILLG
+251 PDPNCENNGGILLG

-286 AYLNLKT
+286 AYFNLNT
-293 SIEDSFLISNNF
+293 SIEDSYLVSNDF
-305 NLIYAKV
+305 NIIYAKV

-327 FLSRNILPG
+327 FLTRNIFPG
-336 EGSSPFKNE
+336 EGGSPFKNE

-355 NYPSLFSTKDIY
+355 NYPSPFSTKDIY
-367 QYHITDS
+367 QYHMTDS
-374 MKFSFSD
+374 MKFSFSN
-381 NDFLDISITHSTHD
+381 NDFLDISITHSAHS
-395 NLAMRPDIINSRF
+395 NLAVRPDIINSRF
-408 QEALAGRGGERKN
+408 LEALAGRGGEKKN
-421 LSWNLFADANPD
+421 LSWNLFSDTNDD
-433 ELVQYVSGNLIA
+433 ELVQYVSGNLVA

-457 YLTNF
+457 YLTNLNDF
-462 NEIYFSAGFQIARD
+462 DFSVGFQIARD
-476 TLDIQYNDLGRIEVN
+476 TLDIKYNDLGRIEVD

-511 NKARF
+511 NKSRS

-522 ELNKSISEK
+522 ELNKSISQT
-531 LEIRAALRYEDF
+531 LDIRAALRYEDF

-554 LRFQPNDFFSL
+554 LRFQPNDIFSL

-573 TMPSMSQMFG
+573 TMPSMSQMYG

-592 DINGSV
+592 DVNGSV
-598 FVRQGQTGN
+598 FVRQGQIGN
-607 PLLEPAKSINTNL
+607 PALKPAKSINSNL
-620 GAIFYPEE
+620 GFIFYPREE
-628 NYSLSFDFFEINYK
+628 YSLSFDFFEINYK

-654 LNNSNSSKI
+654 LNNPNSSKI
-663 TRNASGEI
+663 TRNSAGEI

-686 TGMDFELNSL
+686 TGMDFEFNSL
-696 FNLNDFGSLNLKI
+696 FDLYDFGSLNLKI
-709 ASTTLFSF
+709 TSTTLFSF
-717 LTPEHHEQN
+717 LTPEHHEHN
-726 DDGEDHDH
+726 DDTQDHDNNR
-734 IEDKEKLINRVGKFN
+734 DDEKLINRVGKFN
-749 YDAHIHSLPKNKI
+749 YDAYIHSLPKNKI
-762 NLFLDWKYKEFI
+762 NLFLDWEYSEFL

-787 ERELSDYAKSLS
+787 ERQISDYAISLG
-799 YTNRVSSFLIH
+799 YTNKVSSFLIH
-810 DLSITRPINLKNGDL
+810 DLSITRPINLKDGTINL
-825 DFKFGIINLADEP
+825 KFGIINLTNEP
-838 APKIYDAPDFS
+838 APKLFDAPDFS
-849 FDTSLHDPTGRTFT
+849 FDTRLHDPTGRTFT

>member
-1 MQVKFSFFAFLFFLA
+1 MKFLFYSLLFFSVFLS
-16 FLNAEEE
+16 AEEE

-40 IETFSKEDYLRF
+40 IETFSRDDYLKF
-52 NTISLSEISRYIPS
+52 NTMSLSEISRYVPS

-121 ANIIPEIAIKS
+121 ANVIPEIAIKS

-157 QKDFEGFLFRSDHQV
+157 QKDFEGFLLRSDHQI

-182 VGFLYGFKSNK
+182 VGFLYGFKNDKNK
-193 SNLILGLES
+193 LVLGLES
-202 LYRSPLSARQIDG
+202 FYRSPLSARQIDG

-227 FITTEKEEILSGP
+227 FITTENEEISSGP
-240 YQGNYEKGEKI
+240 YQGTFEKGEKI
-251 PDPNCESNGGILLG
+251 PDPNCENNGGILLG

-286 AYLNLKT
+286 AYFNLNS
-293 SIEDSFLISNNF
+293 SIEDSYLISNDF
-305 NLIYAKV
+305 NIIYAKV

-327 FLSRNILPG
+327 FLTRNIFPG
-336 EGSSPFKNE
+336 EGGSPFKNE

-355 NYPSLFSTKDIY
+355 NYPSPFSTKDIY
-367 QYHITDS
+367 QYHMTDS

-381 NDFLDISITHSTHD
+381 NDFLDISITHSAHS
-395 NLAMRPDIINSRF
+395 NLAIRPDIINSRF
-408 QEALAGRGGERKN
+408 LEALAGRGGEKKN
-421 LSWNLFADANPD
+421 LSWNLFSDTNED
-433 ELVQYVSGNLIA
+433 ELVQYVSGNLVA

-462 NEIYFSAGFQIARD
+462 NDFDFSAGFQIARD
-476 TLDIQYNDLGRIEVN
+476 TLDIKYNDLGRIEVD

-511 NKARF
+511 NKSRS

-522 ELNKSISEK
+522 ELNKSISQT
-531 LEIRAALRYEDF
+531 LDIRAALRYEDF

-554 LRFQPNDFFSL
+554 LRFQPNDIFSL

-573 TMPSMSQMFG
+573 TMPSMSQMYG

-592 DINGSV
+592 DVNGSV

-607 PLLEPAKSINTNL
+607 PALKPAKSINSNL
-620 GAIFYPEE
+620 GFIFYPREE
-628 NYSLSFDFFEINYK
+628 YSLSFDFFEINYK

-654 LNNSNSSKI
+654 LNNPNSSKI
-663 TRNASGEI
+663 TRNSSGEI

-686 TGMDFELNSL
+686 TGMDFEFNSL
-696 FNLNDFGSLNLKI
+696 FDLYDFGSLNLKI
-709 ASTTLFSF
+709 TSTTLFSF
-717 LTPEHHEQN
+717 LTPEHN
-726 DDGEDHDH
+726 DDTEDHDH
-734 IEDKEKLINRVGKFN
+734 HRDDEKLINRVGKFN

-762 NLFLDWKYKEFI
+762 NLFLDWEYSEFL

-782 SGYTN
+782 SGYRN
-787 ERELSDYAKSLS
+787 ERQLSDYAISLG
-799 YTNRVSSFLIH
+799 YTNKVNSFLIH
-810 DLSITRPINLKNGDL
+810 DLSITRPINLKDGTIDL
-825 DFKFGIINLADEP
+825 KFGIINLTNEP
-838 APKIYDAPDFS
+838 APKLFDAPDFS
-849 FDTSLHDPTGRTFT
+849 FDTRLHDPTGRTFT

>member
-1 MQVKFSFFAFLFFLA
+1 MKFLFYPLLFFSAFLS
-16 FLNAEEE
+16 AEEE

-40 IETFSKEDYLRF
+40 IETFSRDDYLKF
-52 NTISLSEISRYIPS
+52 NTMSLSEISRYIPS

-104 RQTFAG
+104 RQTFSG
-110 TPSHE
+110 TPSNQ

-121 ANIIPEIAIKS
+121 ANVIPEIAIKS

-157 QKDFEGFLFRSDHQV
+157 QKDFEGFLLRSDHQI

-182 VGFLYGFKSNK
+182 VGFLYGFKNDKNK
-193 SNLILGLES
+193 LVFGLES
-202 LYRSPLSARQIDG
+202 FYRSPLSARQIDG

-227 FITTEKEEILSGP
+227 FITTEKEEISSGP
-240 YQGNYEKGEKI
+240 YQGTYEKGEKI
-251 PDPNCESNGGILLG
+251 PDPNCENNGGILLG

-286 AYLNLKT
+286 AYFNLNT
-293 SIEDSFLISNNF
+293 SIEDSYLVSNDF
-305 NLIYAKV
+305 NIIYAKV

-327 FLSRNILPG
+327 FLTRNIFPG
-336 EGSSPFKNE
+336 EGGSPFKNE

-355 NYPSLFSTKDIY
+355 NYPSPFSTKDIY
-367 QYHITDS
+367 QYHMTDS

-381 NDFLDISITHSTHD
+381 NDFLDISITHSAHS
-395 NLAMRPDIINSRF
+395 NLAVRPDIINSRF
-408 QEALAGRGGERKN
+408 LEALAGKGGEKKN
-421 LSWNLFADANPD
+421 LSWNLFSDTNDD
-433 ELVQYVSGNLIA
+433 ELVQYVSGNLVA

-457 YLTNF
+457 YLTNLNDF
-462 NEIYFSAGFQIARD
+462 DFSVGFQIARD
-476 TLDIQYNDLGRIEVN
+476 TLDIKYNDLGRIEVD

-511 NKARF
+511 NKSRS

-522 ELNKSISEK
+522 ELNKSISQT
-531 LEIRAALRYEDF
+531 LDIRAALRYEDF

-554 LRFQPNDFFSL
+554 LRFQPNDIFSL

-573 TMPSMSQMFG
+573 TMPSMSQMYG

-592 DINGSV
+592 DVNGSV
-598 FVRQGQTGN
+598 FVRQGQIGN
-607 PLLEPAKSINTNL
+607 PALKPAKSINSNL
-620 GAIFYPEE
+620 GFIFYPREE
-628 NYSLSFDFFEINYK
+628 YSLSFDFFEINYK

-654 LNNSNSSKI
+654 LNNPNSSKI
-663 TRNASGEI
+663 TRNSAGEI

-686 TGMDFELNSL
+686 TGMDFEFNSL
-696 FNLNDFGSLNLKI
+696 FDLYDFGSLNLKI
-709 ASTTLFSF
+709 TSTTLFSF
-717 LTPEHHEQN
+717 LTPEHHEHN
-726 DDGEDHDH
+726 DDTQDHDNNR
-734 IEDKEKLINRVGKFN
+734 DDEKLINRVGKFN
-749 YDAHIHSLPKNKI
+749 YDAYIHSLPKNKI
-762 NLFLDWKYKEFI
+762 NLFLDWEYSEFL

-787 ERELSDYAKSLS
+787 ERQISDYAISLG
-799 YTNRVSSFLIH
+799 YTNKVSSFLIH
-810 DLSITRPINLKNGDL
+810 DLSITRPINLKDGTINL
-825 DFKFGIINLADEP
+825 KFGIINLTNEP
-838 APKIYDAPDFS
+838 APKLFDAPDFS
-849 FDTSLHDPTGRTFT
+849 FDTRLHDPTGRTFT

>member
-1 MQVKFSFFAFLFFLA
+1 VKFLFYSLLFFSA
-16 FLNAEEE
+16 FFSAEEE

-40 IETFSKEDYLRF
+40 IETFSRDDYLKF
-52 NTISLSEISRYIPS
+52 NTMSLSEISRYIPS

-104 RQTFAG
+104 RQTFSG
-110 TPSHE
+110 TPSNQ

-121 ANIIPEIAIKS
+121 ANVIPEIAIKS

-157 QKDFEGFLFRSDHQV
+157 QKDFEGFLLRSDHQI

-182 VGFLYGFKSNK
+182 VGFLYGFKNDKNK
-193 SNLILGLES
+193 LVFGLES
-202 LYRSPLSARQIDG
+202 FYRSPLSARQIDG

-227 FITTEKEEILSGP
+227 FITTEKEEISSGP
-240 YQGNYEKGEKI
+240 YQGTYEKGEKI
-251 PDPNCESNGGILLG
+251 PDPNCENNGGILLG

-286 AYLNLKT
+286 AYFNLNT
-293 SIEDSFLISNNF
+293 SIEDSYLVSNDF
-305 NLIYAKV
+305 NIIYAKV

-327 FLSRNILPG
+327 FLTRNIFPG
-336 EGSSPFKNE
+336 EGGSPFKNE

-355 NYPSLFSTKDIY
+355 NYPSPFSTKDIY
-367 QYHITDS
+367 QYHMTDS

-381 NDFLDISITHSTHD
+381 SDFLDISITHSAHS
-395 NLAMRPDIINSRF
+395 NLAVRPDIINSRF
-408 QEALAGRGGERKN
+408 QEALAGRGGEKKN
-421 LSWNLFADANPD
+421 LSWNLFSDTNDD
-433 ELVQYVSGNLIA
+433 ELVQYVSGNLVA

-457 YLTNF
+457 YLTNLNDF
-462 NEIYFSAGFQIARD
+462 DFSVGFQIARD
-476 TLDIQYNDLGRIEVN
+476 TLDIKYNDLGRIEVD

-511 NKARF
+511 NKSRS

-522 ELNKSISEK
+522 ELNKSISQT
-531 LEIRAALRYEDF
+531 LDIRAALRYEDF

-554 LRFQPNDFFSL
+554 LRFQPNDIFSL

-573 TMPSMSQMFG
+573 TMPSMSQMYG

-592 DINGSV
+592 DVNGSV
-598 FVRQGQTGN
+598 FVRQGQIGN
-607 PLLEPAKSINTNL
+607 PALKPAKSINSNL
-620 GAIFYPEE
+620 GFIFYPREE
-628 NYSLSFDFFEINYK
+628 YSLSFDFFEINYK

-654 LNNSNSSKI
+654 LNNPNSSKI
-663 TRNASGEI
+663 TRNSAGEI

-686 TGMDFELNSL
+686 TGMDFEFNSL
-696 FNLNDFGSLNLKI
+696 FDLYDFGSLNLKI
-709 ASTTLFSF
+709 TSTTLFSF
-717 LTPEHHEQN
+717 LTPEHHEHN
-726 DDGEDHDH
+726 DDTQDHDNNR
-734 IEDKEKLINRVGKFN
+734 DDEKLINRVGKFN
-749 YDAHIHSLPKNKI
+749 YDAYIHSLPKNKI
-762 NLFLDWKYKEFI
+762 NLFLDWEYSEFL

-787 ERELSDYAKSLS
+787 ERQISDYAISLG
-799 YTNRVSSFLIH
+799 YTNKVSSFLIH
-810 DLSITRPINLKNGDL
+810 DLSITRPINLKDGTINL
-825 DFKFGIINLADEP
+825 KFGIINLTNEP
-838 APKIYDAPDFS
+838 APKLFDAPDFS
-849 FDTSLHDPTGRTFT
+849 FDTRLHDPTGRTFT

>member
-1 MQVKFSFFAFLFFLA
+1 MKFLFYPLLFFSAFLS
-16 FLNAEEE
+16 AEEE

-40 IETFSKEDYLRF
+40 IETFSRDDYLKF
-52 NTISLSEISRYIPS
+52 NTMSLSEISRYIPS

-104 RQTFAG
+104 RQTFSG
-110 TPSHE
+110 TPSNQ

-121 ANIIPEIAIKS
+121 ANVIPEIAIKS

-157 QKDFEGFLFRSDHQV
+157 QKDFEGFLLRSDHQI

-182 VGFLYGFKSNK
+182 VGFLYGFKNDKNK
-193 SNLILGLES
+193 LVFGLES
-202 LYRSPLSARQIDG
+202 FYRSPLSARQIDG

-227 FITTEKEEILSGP
+227 FITTEKEEISSGP
-240 YQGNYEKGEKI
+240 YQGTYEKGEKI
-251 PDPNCESNGGILLG
+251 PDPNCENNGGILLG

-286 AYLNLKT
+286 AYFNLNT
-293 SIEDSFLISNNF
+293 SIEDSYLVSNDF
-305 NLIYAKV
+305 NIIYAKV

-327 FLSRNILPG
+327 FLTRNIFPG
-336 EGSSPFKNE
+336 EGGSPFKNE

-355 NYPSLFSTKDIY
+355 NYPSPFSTKDIY
-367 QYHITDS
+367 QYHMTDS

-381 NDFLDISITHSTHD
+381 NDFLDISITHSAHS
-395 NLAMRPDIINSRF
+395 NLAVRPDIINSRF
-408 QEALAGRGGERKN
+408 LEALAGRGGEKKN
-421 LSWNLFADANPD
+421 LSWNLFSDTNDD
-433 ELVQYVSGNLIA
+433 ELVQYVSGNLVA

-457 YLTNF
+457 YLTNLNDF
-462 NEIYFSAGFQIARD
+462 DFSVGFQIARD
-476 TLDIQYNDLGRIEVN
+476 TLDIKYNDLGRIEVD

-511 NKARF
+511 NKSRS

-522 ELNKSISEK
+522 ELNKSISQT
-531 LEIRAALRYEDF
+531 LDIRAALRYEDF

-554 LRFQPNDFFSL
+554 LRFQPNDIFSL

-573 TMPSMSQMFG
+573 TMPSMSQMYG

-592 DINGSV
+592 DVNGSV
-598 FVRQGQTGN
+598 FVRQGQIGN
-607 PLLEPAKSINTNL
+607 PALKPAKSINSNL
-620 GAIFYPEE
+620 GFIFYPREE
-628 NYSLSFDFFEINYK
+628 YSLSFDFFEINYK

-654 LNNSNSSKI
+654 LNNPNSPKI
-663 TRNASGEI
+663 TRNSAGEI

-686 TGMDFELNSL
+686 TGMDFEFNSL
-696 FNLNDFGSLNLKI
+696 FDLYDFGSLNLKI
-709 ASTTLFSF
+709 TSTTLFSF
-717 LTPEHHEQN
+717 LTPEHHEHN
-726 DDGEDHDH
+726 DDTQDHDNNR
-734 IEDKEKLINRVGKFN
+734 DDEKLINRVGKFN
-749 YDAHIHSLPKNKI
+749 YDAYIHSLPKNKI
-762 NLFLDWKYKEFI
+762 NLFLDWEYSEFL

-787 ERELSDYAKSLS
+787 ERQISDYAISLG
-799 YTNRVSSFLIH
+799 YTNKVSSFLIH
-810 DLSITRPINLKNGDL
+810 DLSITRPINLKDGTINL
-825 DFKFGIINLADEP
+825 KFGIINLTNEP
-838 APKIYDAPDFS
+838 APKLFDAPDFS
-849 FDTSLHDPTGRTFT
+849 FDTRLHDPTGRTFT

>member
-686 TGMDFELNSL
+686 TGMDFEFNSL

-762 NLFLDWKYKEFI
+762 NLFLDWRYKEFI

>member
-1 MQVKFSFFAFLFFLA
+1 MLFFSV
-16 FLNAEEE
+16 FLSAEEE

-40 IETFSKEDYLRF
+40 IETFSRDDYLKF
-52 NTISLSEISRYIPS
+52 NTMSLSEISRYVPS

-121 ANIIPEIAIKS
+121 ANVIPEIAIKS

-157 QKDFEGFLFRSDHQV
+157 QKDFEGFLLRSDHQI

-182 VGFLYGFKSNK
+182 VGFLYGFKNDKNK
-193 SNLILGLES
+193 LVLGLES
-202 LYRSPLSARQIDG
+202 FYRSPLSARQIDG

-227 FITTEKEEILSGP
+227 FITTEKEKISSGP
-240 YQGNYEKGEKI
+240 FQGIYEKGEKI
-251 PDPNCESNGGILLG
+251 PDPNCENNGGILLG

-286 AYLNLKT
+286 AYFNLNS
-293 SIEDSFLISNNF
+293 SIEDSYLISNDF
-305 NLIYAKV
+305 NIIYAKV

-327 FLSRNILPG
+327 FLTRNIFPG
-336 EGSSPFKNE
+336 EGGSPFKNE

-355 NYPSLFSTKDIY
+355 NYPSPFSTKDIN
-367 QYHITDS
+367 QYHMTDS

-381 NDFLDISITHSTHD
+381 NDFLDISITHSAHS
-395 NLAMRPDIINSRF
+395 NLAIRPDIINSRF
-408 QEALAGRGGERKN
+408 LEALAGRGGEKKN
-421 LSWNLFADANPD
+421 LSWNLFSDTNED
-433 ELVQYVSGNLIA
+433 ELVQYVSGNLVA

-462 NEIYFSAGFQIARD
+462 NDFDFSAGFQIARD
-476 TLDIQYNDLGRIEVN
+476 TLDIKYNDLGRIEVD

-511 NKARF
+511 NKSRS

-522 ELNKSISEK
+522 ELNKSISQT
-531 LEIRAALRYEDF
+531 LDIRAALRYEDF

-554 LRFQPNDFFSL
+554 LRFQPNDIFSL

-573 TMPSMSQMFG
+573 TMPSMSQMYG

-592 DINGSV
+592 DVNGSV

-607 PLLEPAKSINTNL
+607 SALKPAKSINSNL
-620 GAIFYPEE
+620 GFIFYPREE
-628 NYSLSFDFFEINYK
+628 YSLSFDFFEINYK

-654 LNNSNSSKI
+654 LNNPNSSKI
-663 TRNASGEI
+663 TRNSSGEI

-686 TGMDFELNSL
+686 TGMDFEFNSL
-696 FNLNDFGSLNLKI
+696 FDLYDFGSLNLKI
-709 ASTTLFSF
+709 TSTTLFSF
-717 LTPEHHEQN
+717 LTPEHN
-726 DDGEDHDH
+726 DDTEDHDH
-734 IEDKEKLINRVGKFN
+734 HRDDEKLINRVGKFN

-762 NLFLDWKYKEFI
+762 NLFLDWEYSEFL

-782 SGYTN
+782 SGYRN
-787 ERELSDYAKSLS
+787 ERQLSDYAISLG
-799 YTNRVSSFLIH
+799 YTNKVSSFLIH
-810 DLSITRPINLKNGDL
+810 DLSITRPINLKDGTIDL
-825 DFKFGIINLADEP
+825 KFGIINLTNEP
-838 APKIYDAPDFS
+838 APKLFDAPDFS
-849 FDTSLHDPTGRTFT
+849 FDTRLHDPTGRTFT

>member
-1 MQVKFSFFAFLFFLA
+1 MKFLFCSLLFFSA
-16 FLNAEEE
+16 FSSAEEE

-40 IETFSKEDYLRF
+40 IETFSSDDYLKF
-52 NTISLSEISRYIPS
+52 NTMSLSEISRYVPS

-110 TPSHE
+110 TPSND

-121 ANIIPEIAIKS
+121 ANVIPEIAIKS

-157 QKDFEGFLFRSDHQV
+157 QKDFEGFLFRSDHQI

-182 VGFLYGFKSNK
+182 IGFLYGFKNDKNK
-193 SNLILGLES
+193 LVFGLES
-202 LYRSPLSARQIDG
+202 FYRSPLSARQIDG

-227 FITTEKEEILSGP
+227 FIVTEKEEISSGP
-240 YQGNYEKGEKI
+240 YQGTYEKGEKI
-251 PDPNCESNGGILLG
+251 SDPNCENNGGILLG

-286 AYLNLKT
+286 AYFNLNT
-293 SIEDSFLISNNF
+293 SIEDSYLISNDF
-305 NLIYAKV
+305 NIIYAKV

-327 FLSRNILPG
+327 FLTRNIFPD
-336 EGSSPFKNE
+336 EGGSPFKNE

-355 NYPSLFSTKDIY
+355 NYPSPSSTKDIY
-367 QYHITDS
+367 QYHMTDS
-374 MKFSFSD
+374 MKFSFSE
-381 NDFLDISITHSTHD
+381 NDFLDISITHSSHS
-395 NLAMRPDIINSRF
+395 NLAIRPDIINSRF
-408 QEALAGRGGERKN
+408 QEALAGRGGEKKN
-421 LSWNLFADANPD
+421 LSWNLFSDTNED
-433 ELVQYVSGNLIA
+433 KLVQYVSGNLVA

-457 YLTNF
+457 YLTNL
-462 NEIYFSAGFQIARD
+462 NDIDFSAGFQLARD
-476 TLDIQYNDLGRIEVN
+476 SLEIKYNDLGRIEVD
-491 KEGQITKQADLF
+491 KEGQIIKQADLF
-503 FLGGGTDV
+503 FLGGGIDV
-511 NKARF
+511 SKSRS

-522 ELNKSISEK
+522 ELNKSFSET
-531 LEIRAALRYEDF
+531 LDIRAALRYEDF

-554 LRFQPNDFFSL
+554 LRFQPNDIFSL

-592 DINGSV
+592 DVNGSV
-598 FVRQGQTGN
+598 FVRQGQAGN
-607 PLLEPAKSINTNL
+607 PTLKPAKSINSNL
-620 GAIFYPEE
+620 GFIFYPGEE
-628 NYSLSFDFFEINYK
+628 HSISFDFFEINYK

-654 LNNSNSSKI
+654 LNNPNSPKI
-663 TRNASGEI
+663 TRNSSGEI

-686 TGMDFELNSL
+686 TGMDFEFNSL
-696 FNLNDFGSLNLKI
+696 FDLYDFGSLTLKI

-717 LTPEHHEQN
+717 LTPEHQEHN
-726 DDGEDHDH
+726 DDAEDHDH
-734 IEDKEKLINRVGKFN
+734 HRDDEKLINRVGKFN

-762 NLFLDWKYKEFI
+762 NIFLDWEYREFL

-782 SGYTN
+782 SRYTN
-787 ERELSDYAKSLS
+787 ERQLSDYAISLG
-799 YTNRVSSFLIH
+799 YTNKVSSFLIH
-810 DLSITRPINLKNGDL
+810 DLSITRPINLKDGTIDL
-825 DFKFGIINLADEP
+825 KFGIINFTNES
-838 APKIYDAPDFS
+838 APKLFDAPDFS
-849 FDTSLHDPTGRTFT
+849 FDTRLHDPTGRTFT

>member
-1 MQVKFSFFAFLFFLA
+1 MKFLFYSLLFFSAFLS
-16 FLNAEEE
+16 AEEE

-40 IETFSKEDYLRF
+40 IETFSRDDYLKF
-52 NTISLSEISRYIPS
+52 NTMSLSEISRYVPS

-121 ANIIPEIAIKS
+121 ANVIPEIAIKS

-145 SDAVAGVVNVLT
+145 SDAVAGVVNVFT
-157 QKDFEGFLFRSDHQV
+157 QKDFEGFLLRSDHQI

-182 VGFLYGFKSNK
+182 LGFLYGFKNDKNK
-193 SNLILGLES
+193 LVLGLES
-202 LYRSPLSARQIDG
+202 FYRSPLSARQIDG

-227 FITTEKEEILSGP
+227 FITTEKEEISSGP
-240 YQGNYEKGEKI
+240 YQGIYEKGEKI
-251 PDPNCESNGGILLG
+251 PDPNCENNGGILLG

-286 AYLNLKT
+286 AYFNLNT
-293 SIEDSFLISNNF
+293 SIEDSYLVSNDLNI
-305 NLIYAKV
+305 IYAKV

-327 FLSRNILPG
+327 FLTRNIFPD
-336 EGSSPFKNE
+336 EGGSPFKNE

-355 NYPSLFSTKDIY
+355 NYPSPFSTKDIY
-367 QYHITDS
+367 QYHVTDS

-381 NDFLDISITHSTHD
+381 NDFLDISITHSAHS
-395 NLAMRPDIINSRF
+395 NLAIRPDIINSRF
-408 QEALAGRGGERKN
+408 LEALSGRGGEKKN
-421 LSWNLFADANPD
+421 LSWNLFSDTNED
-433 ELVQYVSGNLIA
+433 ELVQYVSGNLVA

-462 NEIYFSAGFQIARD
+462 NDFDFSAGFQIARD
-476 TLDIQYNDLGRIEVN
+476 TLDIKYNDLGRIEVD

-511 NKARF
+511 NKSRS

-522 ELNKSISEK
+522 ELNKSISQT
-531 LEIRAALRYEDF
+531 LDIRAALRYEDF

-554 LRFQPNDFFSL
+554 LRFQPNDIFSL

-573 TMPSMSQMFG
+573 TMPSMSQMYG

-592 DINGSV
+592 DVNSSV

-607 PLLEPAKSINTNL
+607 PALKPAKSINSNL
-620 GAIFYPEE
+620 GFIFYPREE
-628 NYSLSFDFFEINYK
+628 YSLSFDFFEINYK

-654 LNNSNSSKI
+654 LNNPNSSKI
-663 TRNASGEI
+663 TRNSSGEI

-686 TGMDFELNSL
+686 TGMDFEFNSL
-696 FNLNDFGSLNLKI
+696 FDLYDFGSLNLKI
-709 ASTTLFSF
+709 TSTTLFSF
-717 LTPEHHEQN
+717 LTPEHHEHN
-726 DDGEDHDH
+726 DDTEDHDH
-734 IEDKEKLINRVGKFN
+734 HRDDEKLINRVGKFN

-762 NLFLDWKYKEFI
+762 NLFLNWEYSEFL

-787 ERELSDYAKSLS
+787 ERQLSDYAISLG
-799 YTNRVSSFLIH
+799 YTNKVSSFLIH
-810 DLSITRPINLKNGDL
+810 DLSITRPINLKDGTIDL
-825 DFKFGIINLADEP
+825 KFGIINLTNEP
-838 APKIYDAPDFS
+838 APKLFDAPDFS
-849 FDTSLHDPTGRTFT
+849 FDTRLHDPTGRTFT

>member
-1 MQVKFSFFAFLFFLA
+1 MKFLFYSLLFFSA
-16 FLNAEEE
+16 FFSAEEE

-40 IETFSKEDYLRF
+40 IETFSRDDYLKF
-52 NTISLSEISRYIPS
+52 NTMSLSEISRYIPS

-104 RQTFAG
+104 RQTFSG
-110 TPSHE
+110 TPSNQ

-121 ANIIPEIAIKS
+121 ANVIPEIAIKS

-157 QKDFEGFLFRSDHQV
+157 QKDFEGFLLRSDHQI

-182 VGFLYGFKSNK
+182 VGFLYGFKNDKNK
-193 SNLILGLES
+193 LVFGLES
-202 LYRSPLSARQIDG
+202 FYRSPLSARQIDG

-227 FITTEKEEILSGP
+227 FITTEKEEISSGP
-240 YQGNYEKGEKI
+240 YQGTYEKGEKI
-251 PDPNCESNGGILLG
+251 PDPNCENNGGILLG

-286 AYLNLKT
+286 AYFNLNT
-293 SIEDSFLISNNF
+293 SIEDSYLVSNDF
-305 NLIYAKV
+305 NIIYAKV

-327 FLSRNILPG
+327 FLTRNIFPG
-336 EGSSPFKNE
+336 EGGSPFKNE

-355 NYPSLFSTKDIY
+355 NYPSPFSTKDIY
-367 QYHITDS
+367 QYHMTDS
-374 MKFSFSD
+374 MKFSFSN
-381 NDFLDISITHSTHD
+381 NDFLDISITHSAHS
-395 NLAMRPDIINSRF
+395 NLAVRPDIINSRF
-408 QEALAGRGGERKN
+408 LEALAGKGGEKKN
-421 LSWNLFADANPD
+421 LSWNLFSDTNDD
-433 ELVQYVSGNLIA
+433 ELVQYVSGNLVA

-457 YLTNF
+457 YLTNLNDF
-462 NEIYFSAGFQIARD
+462 DFSVGFQLARD
-476 TLDIQYNDLGRIEVN
+476 TLDIKYNDLGRIEVD

-511 NKARF
+511 NKSRS

-522 ELNKSISEK
+522 ELNKSISQT
-531 LEIRAALRYEDF
+531 LDIRAALRYEDF

-554 LRFQPNDFFSL
+554 LRFQPNDIFSL

-573 TMPSMSQMFG
+573 TMPSMSQMYG

-592 DINGSV
+592 DVNGSV
-598 FVRQGQTGN
+598 FVRQGQIGN
-607 PLLEPAKSINTNL
+607 PALKPAKSINSNL
-620 GAIFYPEE
+620 GFIFYPREE
-628 NYSLSFDFFEINYK
+628 YSLSFDFFEINYK

-654 LNNSNSSKI
+654 LNNPNSSKI
-663 TRNASGEI
+663 TRNSAGEI

-686 TGMDFELNSL
+686 TGMDFEFNSL
-696 FNLNDFGSLNLKI
+696 FDLYDFGSLNLKI
-709 ASTTLFSF
+709 TSTTLFSF
-717 LTPEHHEQN
+717 LTPEHHEHN
-726 DDGEDHDH
+726 DDTQDHDNNR
-734 IEDKEKLINRVGKFN
+734 DDEKLINRVGKFN
-749 YDAHIHSLPKNKI
+749 YDAYIHSLPKNKI
-762 NLFLDWKYKEFI
+762 NLFLDWEYSEFL

-787 ERELSDYAKSLS
+787 ERQISDYAISLG
-799 YTNRVSSFLIH
+799 YTNKVSSFLIH
-810 DLSITRPINLKNGDL
+810 DLSITRPINLKDGTINL
-825 DFKFGIINLADEP
+825 KFGIINLTNEP
-838 APKIYDAPDFS
+838 APKLFDAPDFS
-849 FDTSLHDPTGRTFT
+849 FDTRLHDPTGRTFT

>member
-1 MQVKFSFFAFLFFLA
+1 MKFLFYSLIFFSAFLS
-16 FLNAEEE
+16 AEEE

-40 IETFSKEDYLRF
+40 IETFSKDDYLKF
-52 NTISLSEISRYIPS
+52 NTMSLSEISRYIPS

-121 ANIIPEIAIKS
+121 ANVIPEIAIKS

-157 QKDFEGFLFRSDHQV
+157 QKDFEGFLLRSDHQI

-182 VGFLYGFKSNK
+182 VGFLYGFKNDKNK
-193 SNLILGLES
+193 LVFGLES
-202 LYRSPLSARQIDG
+202 FYKSPLSARQING

-227 FITTEKEEILSGP
+227 FITTEKEEISSGP
-240 YQGNYEKGEKI
+240 YQGIYEKGEKI
-251 PDPNCESNGGILLG
+251 PDPNCENNGGILLG

-286 AYLNLKT
+286 AYFNLNT
-293 SIEDSFLISNNF
+293 SIEDSYLISNDF
-305 NLIYAKV
+305 NIIYAKV

-327 FLSRNILPG
+327 FLTRNIFPG
-336 EGSSPFKNE
+336 EGGSPFKNE

-355 NYPSLFSTKDIY
+355 NYPSPFSTKDIH
-367 QYHITDS
+367 QYHMTDS

-381 NDFLDISITHSTHD
+381 NDFLDISITHSAHS
-395 NLAMRPDIINSRF
+395 NLAIRPDIINSRF
-408 QEALAGRGGERKN
+408 LEALAGRGGEKKN
-421 LSWNLFADANPD
+421 LSWNLFSDTNED
-433 ELVQYVSGNLIA
+433 ELVQYVSGNLVA

-462 NEIYFSAGFQIARD
+462 NDFDFSAGFQIARD
-476 TLDIQYNDLGRIEVN
+476 TLDIKYNDLGRIEVD

-511 NKARF
+511 NKSRS

-522 ELNKSISEK
+522 ELNKSISQS
-531 LEIRAALRYEDF
+531 LDIRVALRYEDF

-554 LRFQPNDFFSL
+554 LRFQPNDIFSL

-573 TMPSMSQMFG
+573 TMPSMSQMYG

-592 DINGSV
+592 DVNGSV

-607 PLLEPAKSINTNL
+607 PALKPAKSINSNL
-620 GAIFYPEE
+620 GFIFYPREE
-628 NYSLSFDFFEINYK
+628 YSLSFDFFEINYK

-654 LNNSNSSKI
+654 LNNPNSSKI

-686 TGMDFELNSL
+686 TGMDFEFNSL
-696 FNLNDFGSLNLKI
+696 FDLYDFGSLNFKI
-709 ASTTLFSF
+709 TSTTLFSF
-717 LTPEHHEQN
+717 LTPEHHEHN
-726 DDGEDHDH
+726 DDPEDNDH
-734 IEDKEKLINRVGKFN
+734 HRDDEKLINRVGKFN

-762 NLFLDWKYKEFI
+762 NLFLDWEYSEFL

-787 ERELSDYAKSLS
+787 ERQISDYAISLG
-799 YTNRVSSFLIH
+799 YTNKVSSFLIH
-810 DLSITRPINLKNGDL
+810 DLSITRPINLKDGTIDL
-825 DFKFGIINLADEP
+825 KFGIINLTNEP
-838 APKIYDAPDFS
+838 APKLFDAPDFS
-849 FDTSLHDPTGRTFT
+849 FDTRLHDPTGRTFT

>member
-1 MQVKFSFFAFLFFLA
+1 MKFLFYSLLFFSA
-16 FLNAEEE
+16 FFSAEEE

-40 IETFSKEDYLRF
+40 IETFSRDDYLKF
-52 NTISLSEISRYIPS
+52 NTMSLSEISRYIPS

-104 RQTFAG
+104 RQTFSG
-110 TPSHE
+110 TPSNQ

-121 ANIIPEIAIKS
+121 ANVIPEIAIKS

-157 QKDFEGFLFRSDHQV
+157 QKDFEGFLLRSDHQI

-182 VGFLYGFKSNK
+182 VGFLYGFKNDKNK
-193 SNLILGLES
+193 LVFGLES
-202 LYRSPLSARQIDG
+202 FYRSPLSARQIDG

-227 FITTEKEEILSGP
+227 FITTEKEEISSGP
-240 YQGNYEKGEKI
+240 YQGTYEKGEKI
-251 PDPNCESNGGILLG
+251 PDPNCENNGGILLG

-286 AYLNLKT
+286 AYFNLNT
-293 SIEDSFLISNNF
+293 SIEDSYLVSNDF
-305 NLIYAKV
+305 NIIYAKV

-327 FLSRNILPG
+327 FLTRNIFPG
-336 EGSSPFKNE
+336 EGGSPFKNE

-355 NYPSLFSTKDIY
+355 NYPSPFSTKDIY
-367 QYHITDS
+367 QYHMTDS
-374 MKFSFSD
+374 MKFSFSN
-381 NDFLDISITHSTHD
+381 NDFLDISITHSAHS
-395 NLAMRPDIINSRF
+395 NLAVRPDIINSRF
-408 QEALAGRGGERKN
+408 QEALAGRGGEKKN
-421 LSWNLFADANPD
+421 LSWNLFSDTNDD
-433 ELVQYVSGNLIA
+433 ELVQYVSGNLVA

-457 YLTNF
+457 YLTNLNDF
-462 NEIYFSAGFQIARD
+462 DFSVGFQIARD
-476 TLDIQYNDLGRIEVN
+476 TLDIKYNDLGRIEVD

-511 NKARF
+511 NKSRS

-522 ELNKSISEK
+522 ELNKSISQT
-531 LEIRAALRYEDF
+531 LDIRAALRYEDF

-554 LRFQPNDFFSL
+554 LRFQPNDIFSL

-573 TMPSMSQMFG
+573 TMPSMSQMYG

-592 DINGSV
+592 DVNGSV
-598 FVRQGQTGN
+598 FVRQGQIGN
-607 PLLEPAKSINTNL
+607 PALKPAKSINSNL
-620 GAIFYPEE
+620 GFIFYPREE
-628 NYSLSFDFFEINYK
+628 YSLSFDFFEINYK

-654 LNNSNSSKI
+654 LNNPNSSKI
-663 TRNASGEI
+663 TRNSAGEI

-686 TGMDFELNSL
+686 TGMDFEFNSL
-696 FNLNDFGSLNLKI
+696 FDLYDFGSLNLKI
-709 ASTTLFSF
+709 TSTTLFSF
-717 LTPEHHEQN
+717 LTPEHHEHN
-726 DDGEDHDH
+726 DDTQDHENNRD
-734 IEDKEKLINRVGKFN
+734 DEKLINRVGKFN
-749 YDAHIHSLPKNKI
+749 YDAYIHSLPKNKI
-762 NLFLDWKYKEFI
+762 NLFLDWEYSEFL

-787 ERELSDYAKSLS
+787 ERQISDYAISLG
-799 YTNRVSSFLIH
+799 YTNKVSSFLIH
-810 DLSITRPINLKNGDL
+810 DLSITRPINLKDGTINL
-825 DFKFGIINLADEP
+825 KFGIINLTNEP
-838 APKIYDAPDFS
+838 APKLFDAPDFS
-849 FDTSLHDPTGRTFT
+849 FDTRLHDPTGRTFT

>member
-1 MQVKFSFFAFLFFLA
+1 MKFLFYSLLFFSAFLS
-16 FLNAEEE
+16 AEEE

-40 IETFSKEDYLRF
+40 IETFSRDDYLKF
-52 NTISLSEISRYIPS
+52 NTMSLSEISRYVPS

-104 RQTFAG
+104 RQTFSG
-110 TPSHE
+110 TPSNQ

-157 QKDFEGFLFRSDHQV
+157 QKDFEGFLLRSDHQI

-182 VGFLYGFKSNK
+182 VGFLYGFKNDINK
-193 SNLILGLES
+193 LVFGLES
-202 LYRSPLSARQIDG
+202 FYRSPLSARQIDG

-227 FITTEKEEILSGP
+227 FITTEKEEISSGP
-240 YQGNYEKGEKI
+240 YKGTYEKGEKI
-251 PDPNCESNGGILLG
+251 PDPNCKNNGGILLG

-286 AYLNLKT
+286 AYFNLNT
-293 SIEDSFLISNNF
+293 SIENSYLISNDLNI
-305 NLIYAKV
+305 IYAKV

-327 FLSRNILPG
+327 FLTRNIFPG
-336 EGSSPFKNE
+336 EGGSPFKNE

-355 NYPSLFSTKDIY
+355 NYPSPFSTKDIF
-367 QYHITDS
+367 QYHVTDS

-381 NDFLDISITHSTHD
+381 NDFLDISVTHSAHS
-395 NLAMRPDIINSRF
+395 NLAVRPDIINSRF
-408 QEALAGRGGERKN
+408 LEALAGRGGEKKN
-421 LSWNLFADANPD
+421 LSWNFFIDTNED
-433 ELVQYVSGNLIA
+433 ELVQYVSGNLVA

-457 YLTNF
+457 YLTNLNDF
-462 NEIYFSAGFQIARD
+462 DFSAGFQIARD
-476 TLDIQYNDLGRIEVN
+476 TLDIKYNDLGRIEVD

-511 NKARF
+511 NKSRS

-522 ELNKSISEK
+522 ELNKSISQT
-531 LEIRAALRYEDF
+531 LDIRAALRYEDF

-554 LRFQPNDFFSL
+554 LRFQPNDIFSL

-592 DINGSV
+592 DVNGSV

-607 PLLEPAKSINTNL
+607 PTLKPAKSINSNL
-620 GAIFYPEE
+620 GFIIYPREE
-628 NYSLSFDFFEINYK
+628 YSLSFDFFEINYK

-654 LNNSNSSKI
+654 LNNPNSSKI
-663 TRNASGEI
+663 TRNSSGEI

-686 TGMDFELNSL
+686 TGMDFEFNSL
-696 FNLNDFGSLNLKI
+696 FDLYDFGSLNLKI
-709 ASTTLFSF
+709 ISTTLFSF
-717 LTPEHHEQN
+717 LTPEHDEHN
-726 DDGEDHDH
+726 DDTEDHDH
-734 IEDKEKLINRVGKFN
+734 HRDDEKLINRVGKFN

-762 NLFLDWKYKEFI
+762 NLFLDWEYSEFL

-787 ERELSDYAKSLS
+787 ERQLSDYAISLG
-799 YTNRVSSFLIH
+799 YTNKVSSFLIH
-810 DLSITRPINLKNGDL
+810 DLSITRPINLKDGTIDL
-825 DFKFGIINLADEP
+825 KLGIINLTNEP
-838 APKIYDAPDFS
+838 APKLFDAPDFS
-849 FDTSLHDPTGRTFT
+849 FDTRLHDPTGRTFT

>member
-433 ELVQYVSGNLIA
+433 ELVQYVSGKLIA

-686 TGMDFELNSL
+686 TGMDFEFNSL

-762 NLFLDWKYKEFI
+762 NLFLDWRYKEFI

-825 DFKFGIINLADEP
+825 DFKFGIINIADEP

-849 FDTSLHDPTGRTFT
+849 FDTTLHDPTGRTFT

>member
-1 MQVKFSFFAFLFFLA
+1 MKFLFYSLLFFSA
-16 FLNAEEE
+16 FFSAEEE

-40 IETFSKEDYLRF
+40 IETFSRDDYLKF
-52 NTISLSEISRYIPS
+52 NTMSLSEISRYIPS

-104 RQTFAG
+104 RQTFSG
-110 TPSHE
+110 TPSNQ

-121 ANIIPEIAIKS
+121 ANVIPEIAIKS

-157 QKDFEGFLFRSDHQV
+157 QKDFEGFLLRSDHQI

-182 VGFLYGFKSNK
+182 VGFLYGFKNDKNK
-193 SNLILGLES
+193 LVFGLES
-202 LYRSPLSARQIDG
+202 FYRSPLSARQIDG

-227 FITTEKEEILSGP
+227 FITTEKEEISSGP
-240 YQGNYEKGEKI
+240 YQGTYEKGEKI
-251 PDPNCESNGGILLG
+251 PDPNCENNGGILLG

-286 AYLNLKT
+286 AYFNLNT
-293 SIEDSFLISNNF
+293 SIEDSYLVSNDF
-305 NLIYAKV
+305 NIIYAKV

-327 FLSRNILPG
+327 FLTRNIFPG
-336 EGSSPFKNE
+336 EGGSPFKNE

-355 NYPSLFSTKDIY
+355 NYPSPFSTKDIY
-367 QYHITDS
+367 QYHMTDS

-381 NDFLDISITHSTHD
+381 NDFLDISITHSAHS
-395 NLAMRPDIINSRF
+395 NLAVRPDIINSRF
-408 QEALAGRGGERKN
+408 LEALAGRGGEKKN
-421 LSWNLFADANPD
+421 LSWNLFSDTNDD
-433 ELVQYVSGNLIA
+433 ELVQYVSGNLVA

-457 YLTNF
+457 YLTNLNDF
-462 NEIYFSAGFQIARD
+462 DFSVGFQIARD
-476 TLDIQYNDLGRIEVN
+476 TLDIKYNDLGRIEVD

-511 NKARF
+511 NKSRS

-522 ELNKSISEK
+522 ELNKSISQT
-531 LEIRAALRYEDF
+531 LDIRAALRYEDF

-554 LRFQPNDFFSL
+554 LRFQPNDIFSL

-573 TMPSMSQMFG
+573 TMPSMSQMYG

-592 DINGSV
+592 DVNGSV
-598 FVRQGQTGN
+598 FVRQGQIGN
-607 PLLEPAKSINTNL
+607 PALKPAKSINSNL
-620 GAIFYPEE
+620 GFIFYPREE
-628 NYSLSFDFFEINYK
+628 YSLSFDFFEINYK

-654 LNNSNSSKI
+654 LNNPNSSKI
-663 TRNASGEI
+663 TRNSAGEI

-686 TGMDFELNSL
+686 TGMDFEFNSL
-696 FNLNDFGSLNLKI
+696 FDLYDFGSLNLKI
-709 ASTTLFSF
+709 TSTTLFSF
-717 LTPEHHEQN
+717 LTPEHHEHN
-726 DDGEDHDH
+726 DDTQDHDNNR
-734 IEDKEKLINRVGKFN
+734 DDEKLINRVGKFN
-749 YDAHIHSLPKNKI
+749 YDAYIHSLPKNKI
-762 NLFLDWKYKEFI
+762 NLFLDWEYSEFL

-787 ERELSDYAKSLS
+787 ERQISDYAISLG
-799 YTNRVSSFLIH
+799 YTNKVSSFLIH
-810 DLSITRPINLKNGDL
+810 DLSITRPINLKDGTINL
-825 DFKFGIINLADEP
+825 KFGIINLTNEP
-838 APKIYDAPDFS
+838 APKLFDAPDFS
-849 FDTSLHDPTGRTFT
+849 FDTRLHDPTGRTFT

>member
-1 MQVKFSFFAFLFFLA
+1 MKFLFYSLIFFSAFLS
-16 FLNAEEE
+16 AEEE

-40 IETFSKEDYLRF
+40 IETFSKDDYLKF
-52 NTISLSEISRYIPS
+52 NTMSLSEISRYIPS

-121 ANIIPEIAIKS
+121 ANVIPEIAIKS

-157 QKDFEGFLFRSDHQV
+157 QKDFEGFLLRSDHQI

-182 VGFLYGFKSNK
+182 VGFLYGFKNDKNK
-193 SNLILGLES
+193 LVFGLES
-202 LYRSPLSARQIDG
+202 FYKSPLSARQING

-227 FITTEKEEILSGP
+227 FITTEKEEISSGP
-240 YQGNYEKGEKI
+240 YQGIYEKGEKI
-251 PDPNCESNGGILLG
+251 PDPNCENNGGILLG

-286 AYLNLKT
+286 AYFNLNT
-293 SIEDSFLISNNF
+293 SIEDSYLISNDF
-305 NLIYAKV
+305 NIIYAKV

-327 FLSRNILPG
+327 FLTRNIFPG
-336 EGSSPFKNE
+336 EGGSPFKNE

-355 NYPSLFSTKDIY
+355 NYPSPFSTKDIH
-367 QYHITDS
+367 QYHMTDS

-381 NDFLDISITHSTHD
+381 NDFLDISITHSAHS
-395 NLAMRPDIINSRF
+395 NLAIRPDIINSRF
-408 QEALAGRGGERKN
+408 LEALAGRGGEKKN
-421 LSWNLFADANPD
+421 LSWNLFSDTNED
-433 ELVQYVSGNLIA
+433 ELVQYVSGNLVA

-462 NEIYFSAGFQIARD
+462 NDFDFSAGFQIARD
-476 TLDIQYNDLGRIEVN
+476 TLDIKYNDLGRIEVD

-511 NKARF
+511 NKSRS

-522 ELNKSISEK
+522 ELNKSISQS
-531 LEIRAALRYEDF
+531 LDIRAALRYEDF

-554 LRFQPNDFFSL
+554 LRFQPNDIFSL

-573 TMPSMSQMFG
+573 TMPSMSQMYG

-592 DINGSV
+592 DVNGSV

-607 PLLEPAKSINTNL
+607 PALKPAKSINSNL
-620 GAIFYPEE
+620 GFIFYPREE
-628 NYSLSFDFFEINYK
+628 YSLSFDFFEINYK

-654 LNNSNSSKI
+654 LNNPNSSKI

-686 TGMDFELNSL
+686 TGMDFEFNSL
-696 FNLNDFGSLNLKI
+696 FDLYDFGSLNFKI
-709 ASTTLFSF
+709 TSTTLFSF
-717 LTPEHHEQN
+717 LTPEHHEHN
-726 DDGEDHDH
+726 DDAEDNDH
-734 IEDKEKLINRVGKFN
+734 HRDDEKLINRVGKFN

-762 NLFLDWKYKEFI
+762 NLFLDWEYSEFL

-787 ERELSDYAKSLS
+787 ERQISDYAISLG
-799 YTNRVSSFLIH
+799 YTNKVSSFLIH
-810 DLSITRPINLKNGDL
+810 DLSITRPINLKDGTIDL
-825 DFKFGIINLADEP
+825 KFGIINLTNEP
-838 APKIYDAPDFS
+838 APKLFDAPDFS
-849 FDTSLHDPTGRTFT
+849 FDTRLHDPTGRTFT

>member
-1 MQVKFSFFAFLFFLA
+1 MKFLFYSLLFFSA
-16 FLNAEEE
+16 FFSAEEE

-40 IETFSKEDYLRF
+40 IETFSRDDYLKF
-52 NTISLSEISRYIPS
+52 NTMSLSEISRYIPS

-104 RQTFAG
+104 RQTFSG
-110 TPSHE
+110 TPSNQ

-121 ANIIPEIAIKS
+121 ANVIPEIAIKS

-157 QKDFEGFLFRSDHQV
+157 QKDFEGFLLRSVHQI

-182 VGFLYGFKSNK
+182 VGFLYGFKNDKNK
-193 SNLILGLES
+193 LVFGLES
-202 LYRSPLSARQIDG
+202 FYRSPLSARQIDG

-227 FITTEKEEILSGP
+227 FITTEKEEISSGP
-240 YQGNYEKGEKI
+240 YQGTYEKGEKI
-251 PDPNCESNGGILLG
+251 PDPNCENNGGILLG

-286 AYLNLKT
+286 AYFNLNT
-293 SIEDSFLISNNF
+293 SIEDSYLVSNDF
-305 NLIYAKV
+305 NIIYAKV

-327 FLSRNILPG
+327 FLTRNIFPG
-336 EGSSPFKNE
+336 EGGSPFKNE

-355 NYPSLFSTKDIY
+355 NYPSPFSTKDIY
-367 QYHITDS
+367 QYHMTDS

-381 NDFLDISITHSTHD
+381 NDFLDISITHSAHS
-395 NLAMRPDIINSRF
+395 NLAVRPDIINSRF
-408 QEALAGRGGERKN
+408 LEALAGKGGEKKN
-421 LSWNLFADANPD
+421 LSWNLFSDTNDD
-433 ELVQYVSGNLIA
+433 ELVQYVSGNLVA

-457 YLTNF
+457 YLTNLNDF
-462 NEIYFSAGFQIARD
+462 DFSVGFQIARD
-476 TLDIQYNDLGRIEVN
+476 TLDIKYNDLGRIEVD

-511 NKARF
+511 NKSRS

-522 ELNKSISEK
+522 ELNKSISQT
-531 LEIRAALRYEDF
+531 LDIRAALRYEDF

-554 LRFQPNDFFSL
+554 LRFQPNDIFSL

-573 TMPSMSQMFG
+573 TMPSMSQMYG

-592 DINGSV
+592 DVNGSV
-598 FVRQGQTGN
+598 FVRQGQIGN
-607 PLLEPAKSINTNL
+607 PALKPAKSINSNL
-620 GAIFYPEE
+620 GFIFYPREE
-628 NYSLSFDFFEINYK
+628 YSLSFDFFEINYK

-654 LNNSNSSKI
+654 LNNPNSPKI
-663 TRNASGEI
+663 TRNSAGEI

-686 TGMDFELNSL
+686 TGMDFEFNSL
-696 FNLNDFGSLNLKI
+696 FDLYDFGSLNLKI
-709 ASTTLFSF
+709 TSTTLFSF
-717 LTPEHHEQN
+717 LTPEHHEHN
-726 DDGEDHDH
+726 DDTQDHDNNR
-734 IEDKEKLINRVGKFN
+734 DDEKLINRVGKFN
-749 YDAHIHSLPKNKI
+749 YDAYIHSLPKNKI
-762 NLFLDWKYKEFI
+762 NLFLDWEYSEFL

-787 ERELSDYAKSLS
+787 ERQISDYAISLG
-799 YTNRVSSFLIH
+799 YTNKVSSFLIH
-810 DLSITRPINLKNGDL
+810 DLSITRPINLKDGTINL
-825 DFKFGIINLADEP
+825 KFGIINLTNEP
-838 APKIYDAPDFS
+838 APKLFDAPDFS
-849 FDTSLHDPTGRTFT
+849 FDTRLHDPTGRTFT

>member
-1 MQVKFSFFAFLFFLA
+1 
-16 FLNAEEE
+16 
-23 IVVTGSYIK
+23 
-32 NTDNELSP
+32 
-40 IETFSKEDYLRF
+40 
-52 NTISLSEISRYIPS
+52 
-66 ISGSHFQTNS
+66 

-121 ANIIPEIAIKS
+121 ANVIPEIAIKS

-157 QKDFEGFLFRSDHQV
+157 QKDFEGFLLRSDHQI

-182 VGFLYGFKSNK
+182 VGFLYGFKNDKNK
-193 SNLILGLES
+193 LVFGLES
-202 LYRSPLSARQIDG
+202 FYRSPLSARQING

-227 FITTEKEEILSGP
+227 FITTEKEEISSGP
-240 YQGNYEKGEKI
+240 YQGIYEKGEKI
-251 PDPNCESNGGILLG
+251 PDPNCENNGGILLG

-286 AYLNLKT
+286 AYFNLNT
-293 SIEDSFLISNNF
+293 SIEDSYLISNDF
-305 NLIYAKV
+305 NIIYAKV

-327 FLSRNILPG
+327 FLTRNIFPS
-336 EGSSPFKNE
+336 EGGSPFKNE

-355 NYPSLFSTKDIY
+355 NYPSPFSTKDIY
-367 QYHITDS
+367 QYHMTDS

-381 NDFLDISITHSTHD
+381 NDFLDISITHSAHS
-395 NLAMRPDIINSRF
+395 NLAIRPDIINSRF
-408 QEALAGRGGERKN
+408 LEALASRGGEKKN
-421 LSWNLFADANPD
+421 LSWNLFSDTNED
-433 ELVQYVSGNLIA
+433 ELVQYVSGNLVA

-462 NEIYFSAGFQIARD
+462 NNFDFSAGFQIARD
-476 TLDIQYNDLGRIEVN
+476 TLDIKYNDLGRIEVD

-511 NKARF
+511 NKSRS

-522 ELNKSISEK
+522 ELNKSISQS
-531 LEIRAALRYEDF
+531 LDIRAALRYEDF

-554 LRFQPNDFFSL
+554 LRFQPNDIFSL

-573 TMPSMSQMFG
+573 TMPSMSQMYG

-592 DINGSV
+592 DVNGSV

-607 PLLEPAKSINTNL
+607 PALKPAKSINSNL
-620 GAIFYPEE
+620 GFIFYPREE
-628 NYSLSFDFFEINYK
+628 YSLSFDFFEINYK

-654 LNNSNSSKI
+654 LNNPNSSKI

-686 TGMDFELNSL
+686 TGMDFEFNSL
-696 FNLNDFGSLNLKI
+696 FDLYDFGSLNFKI
-709 ASTTLFSF
+709 TSTTLFSF
-717 LTPEHHEQN
+717 LTPEHHEHN
-726 DDGEDHDH
+726 DDTEDHDH
-734 IEDKEKLINRVGKFN
+734 HRDDEKLINRVGKFN

-762 NLFLDWKYKEFI
+762 NLFLDWEYSEF
-774 LNWTSRYI
+774 LVNWTSSIVI

-787 ERELSDYAKSLS
+787 ERQLSDYAISLG
-799 YTNRVSSFLIH
+799 YTNKVSSFLIH
-810 DLSITRPINLKNGDL
+810 DLSITRPINLKDGSIDL
-825 DFKFGIINLADEP
+825 KFGIINLTNEP
-838 APKIYDAPDFS
+838 APKLFDAPDFS
-849 FDTSLHDPTGRTFT
+849 FDTRLHDPTGRTFT

>member
-1 MQVKFSFFAFLFFLA
+1 MKFLFYSLLFFSVFLS
-16 FLNAEEE
+16 AEEE

-40 IETFSKEDYLRF
+40 IETFSRDDYLKF
-52 NTISLSEISRYIPS
+52 NTMSLSEISRYVPS

-121 ANIIPEIAIKS
+121 ANVIPEIAIKS

-157 QKDFEGFLFRSDHQV
+157 QKDFEGFLLRSDHQI

-182 VGFLYGFKSNK
+182 VGFLYGFKNDKNK
-193 SNLILGLES
+193 LVLGLES
-202 LYRSPLSARQIDG
+202 FYRSPLSARQIDG

-227 FITTEKEEILSGP
+227 FITTEKEEISSGP
-240 YQGNYEKGEKI
+240 YKGTYEKGEKI
-251 PDPNCESNGGILLG
+251 PDPNCENNGGILLG

-286 AYLNLKT
+286 AYFNLNT
-293 SIEDSFLISNNF
+293 SIEDSYLISNDLNI
-305 NLIYAKV
+305 IYAKV

-327 FLSRNILPG
+327 FLTRNIFPG
-336 EGSSPFKNE
+336 EGGSPFKNE

-355 NYPSLFSTKDIY
+355 NYPSPFSTKDIY
-367 QYHITDS
+367 QYHMTDS

-381 NDFLDISITHSTHD
+381 NDFLDISITHSAHS
-395 NLAMRPDIINSRF
+395 NLAVRPDIINSRF
-408 QEALAGRGGERKN
+408 LEALAGRGGEKKN
-421 LSWNLFADANPD
+421 LSWNLFSDTNED
-433 ELVQYVSGNLIA
+433 ELVQYVSGNLVA

-462 NEIYFSAGFQIARD
+462 NDFDFSAGFQIARD
-476 TLDIQYNDLGRIEVN
+476 TLDIKYNDLGRIEVD

-511 NKARF
+511 NKSRS

-522 ELNKSISEK
+522 ELNKSISQT
-531 LEIRAALRYEDF
+531 LDIRAALRYEDF

-554 LRFQPNDFFSL
+554 LRFQPNDIFSL

-573 TMPSMSQMFG
+573 TMPSMSQMYG

-592 DINGSV
+592 DVNGSV

-607 PLLEPAKSINTNL
+607 PALKPAKSINSNL
-620 GAIFYPEE
+620 GFIFYPREE
-628 NYSLSFDFFEINYK
+628 YSLSFDFFEINYK

-654 LNNSNSSKI
+654 LNNPNSSKI
-663 TRNASGEI
+663 TRNSSGEI

-686 TGMDFELNSL
+686 TGMDFEFNSL
-696 FNLNDFGSLNLKI
+696 FDLYDFGSLNLKI
-709 ASTTLFSF
+709 TSTTLFSF
-717 LTPEHHEQN
+717 LTPEHN
-726 DDGEDHDH
+726 DDTEDHDH
-734 IEDKEKLINRVGKFN
+734 HRDDEKLINRVGKFN

-762 NLFLDWKYKEFI
+762 NLFLDWEYSEFL

-787 ERELSDYAKSLS
+787 ERQLSDYAISLG
-799 YTNRVSSFLIH
+799 YTNKVSSFLIH
-810 DLSITRPINLKNGDL
+810 DLSITRPINLKDGTIDL
-825 DFKFGIINLADEP
+825 KFGIINLTNEP
-838 APKIYDAPDFS
+838 APKLFDAPDFS
-849 FDTSLHDPTGRTFT
+849 FDTRLHDPTGRTFT

>member
-1 MQVKFSFFAFLFFLA
+1 MLFFSV
-16 FLNAEEE
+16 FLSAEEE

-40 IETFSKEDYLRF
+40 IETFSRDDYLKF
-52 NTISLSEISRYIPS
+52 NTMSLSEISRYVPS

-121 ANIIPEIAIKS
+121 ANVIPEIAIKS

-157 QKDFEGFLFRSDHQV
+157 QKDFEGFLLRSDHQI

-182 VGFLYGFKSNK
+182 VGFLYGFKNDKNK
-193 SNLILGLES
+193 LVLGLES
-202 LYRSPLSARQIDG
+202 FYRSPLSARQIDG

-227 FITTEKEEILSGP
+227 FITTENEEISSGP
-240 YQGNYEKGEKI
+240 YQGTFEKGEKI
-251 PDPNCESNGGILLG
+251 PDPNCENNGGILLG

-286 AYLNLKT
+286 AYFNLNT
-293 SIEDSFLISNNF
+293 SIEDSYLVSNDLNI
-305 NLIYAKV
+305 IYAKV

-327 FLSRNILPG
+327 FLTRNIFPG
-336 EGSSPFKNE
+336 EGGSPFKNE

-355 NYPSLFSTKDIY
+355 NYPSPFSTKDIN
-367 QYHITDS
+367 QYHMTDS

-381 NDFLDISITHSTHD
+381 NDFLDISITHSAHS
-395 NLAMRPDIINSRF
+395 NLAIRPDIINSRF
-408 QEALAGRGGERKN
+408 LEALAGRGGEKKN
-421 LSWNLFADANPD
+421 LSWNLFSDTNED
-433 ELVQYVSGNLIA
+433 ELVQYVSGNLVA

-462 NEIYFSAGFQIARD
+462 NDFDFSAGFQIARD
-476 TLDIQYNDLGRIEVN
+476 TLDIKYNDLGRIEVD

-511 NKARF
+511 NKSRS

-522 ELNKSISEK
+522 ELNKSISQT
-531 LEIRAALRYEDF
+531 LDIRAALRYEDF

-554 LRFQPNDFFSL
+554 LRFQPNDIFSL

-573 TMPSMSQMFG
+573 TMPSMSQMYG

-592 DINGSV
+592 DVNGSV

-607 PLLEPAKSINTNL
+607 SALKPAKSINSNL
-620 GAIFYPEE
+620 GFIFYPREE
-628 NYSLSFDFFEINYK
+628 YSLSFDFFEINYK

-654 LNNSNSSKI
+654 LNNPNSSKI
-663 TRNASGEI
+663 TRNSSGEI

-686 TGMDFELNSL
+686 TGMDFEFNSL
-696 FNLNDFGSLNLKI
+696 FDLYDFGSLNLKI
-709 ASTTLFSF
+709 TSTTLFSF
-717 LTPEHHEQN
+717 LTPEHN
-726 DDGEDHDH
+726 DDIEDHDH
-734 IEDKEKLINRVGKFN
+734 HRDDEKLINRVGKFN

-762 NLFLDWKYKEFI
+762 NLFLDWEYSEFL

-782 SGYTN
+782 SGYRN
-787 ERELSDYAKSLS
+787 ERQLSDYAISLG
-799 YTNRVSSFLIH
+799 YTNKVNSFLIH
-810 DLSITRPINLKNGDL
+810 DLSITRPINLKDGTIDL
-825 DFKFGIINLADEP
+825 KFGIINLTNEP
-838 APKIYDAPDFS
+838 APKLFDAPDFS
-849 FDTSLHDPTGRTFT
+849 FDTRLHDPTGRTFT

>member
-1 MQVKFSFFAFLFFLA
+1 VKFLFYSLLFFSAFLS
-16 FLNAEEE
+16 AEEE

-40 IETFSKEDYLRF
+40 IETFSRDDYLKF
-52 NTISLSEISRYIPS
+52 NTMSLSEISRYVPS

-157 QKDFEGFLFRSDHQV
+157 QKDFEGFLLRSDHQI

-182 VGFLYGFKSNK
+182 VGFLYGFKNDKNK
-193 SNLILGLES
+193 LVFGLES
-202 LYRSPLSARQIDG
+202 FYRSPLSARQIDG

-227 FITTEKEEILSGP
+227 FITTGKEEISSGP
-240 YQGNYEKGEKI
+240 YQGIYEKGEKI
-251 PDPNCESNGGILLG
+251 PDPNCENNGGILLG

-286 AYLNLKT
+286 TYFNLNT
-293 SIEDSFLISNNF
+293 SIEDSYLISNDF
-305 NLIYAKV
+305 NIIYAKV

-327 FLSRNILPG
+327 FLTRNIYPG
-336 EGSSPFKNE
+336 EGGSPFKNE

-355 NYPSLFSTKDIY
+355 NYPSPFSTKDIY
-367 QYHITDS
+367 QYHMTDS

-381 NDFLDISITHSTHD
+381 NDFLDISITHSAHS
-395 NLAMRPDIINSRF
+395 NLAIRPDIINSRF
-408 QEALAGRGGERKN
+408 LEALSGRGGETKN
-421 LSWNLFADANPD
+421 LSWNLFSDTNED

-451 SSIDGI
+451 SAIDGI

-462 NEIYFSAGFQIARD
+462 NDFDFSAGFQIARD
-476 TLDIQYNDLGRIEVN
+476 TLDIKYNDLGRIEVD
-491 KEGQITKQADLF
+491 KEGQIIKQADLF

-511 NKARF
+511 NKSRS

-522 ELNKSISEK
+522 ELNKSISQT
-531 LEIRAALRYEDF
+531 LDIRAALRYEDF

-554 LRFQPNDFFSL
+554 LRFQPNDIFSL

-573 TMPSMSQMFG
+573 SMPSMSQMYG

-592 DINGSV
+592 DVNSSV

-607 PLLEPAKSINTNL
+607 PALKPAKSINSNL
-620 GAIFYPEE
+620 GFIFYPREE
-628 NYSLSFDFFEINYK
+628 YFLSFDFFEINYK

-654 LNNSNSSKI
+654 LNNPNSSKI
-663 TRNASGEI
+663 TRNSSGEI

-686 TGMDFELNSL
+686 TGMDFEFNSL
-696 FNLNDFGSLNLKI
+696 FDLYDFGSLNLKI
-709 ASTTLFSF
+709 TSTTLFSF
-717 LTPEHHEQN
+717 LTPEHHEH
-726 DDGEDHDH
+726 DDTEDHDH
-734 IEDKEKLINRVGKFN
+734 HRDDEKLINRVGKFN

-762 NLFLDWKYKEFI
+762 NLFLDWEYSEFS

-787 ERELSDYAKSLS
+787 ERQLSDYAISLG
-799 YTNRVSSFLIH
+799 YTNKVGSFLIH
-810 DLSITRPINLKNGDL
+810 DLSITRPINLKDGTLDL
-825 DFKFGIINLADEP
+825 KFGIINLTNEP
-838 APKIYDAPDFS
+838 APKLFDAPDFS
-849 FDTSLHDPTGRTFT
+849 FDTRLHDPTGRTFT

>member
-1 MQVKFSFFAFLFFLA
+1 MKFLFYSLLFFSAFLSG
-16 FLNAEEE
+16 EEE

-40 IETFSKEDYLRF
+40 IETFSRDDYLKF
-52 NTISLSEISRYIPS
+52 NTMSLSEISRYVPS

-121 ANIIPEIAIKS
+121 ANVIPEIAIKS

-157 QKDFEGFLFRSDHQV
+157 RKDFEGFLLRSDHQI

-182 VGFLYGFKSNK
+182 VGFLYGFKNDKNK
-193 SNLILGLES
+193 LVLGFES
-202 LYRSPLSARQIDG
+202 FYRSPLSARQIDG

-227 FITTEKEEILSGP
+227 FITTEKEEISSGP
-240 YQGNYEKGEKI
+240 YQGIYEKGEKI
-251 PDPNCESNGGILLG
+251 PDPNCENNGGILLG

-286 AYLNLKT
+286 AYFNLNS
-293 SIEDSFLISNNF
+293 SIEDSYLISNDF
-305 NLIYAKV
+305 NIIYAKV

-327 FLSRNILPG
+327 FLTRNIFPG
-336 EGSSPFKNE
+336 EGGSPFKNE

-355 NYPSLFSTKDIY
+355 NYPSPFSTKDIY
-367 QYHITDS
+367 QYHVTDS

-381 NDFLDISITHSTHD
+381 NDFLDISITHSAHS
-395 NLAMRPDIINSRF
+395 NLAIRPDIINSRF
-408 QEALAGRGGERKN
+408 LEALAGRGGKKKN
-421 LSWNLFADANPD
+421 LSWNLFSDTNED
-433 ELVQYVSGNLIA
+433 ELVQYVSGNLVA

-457 YLTNF
+457 YLTTF
-462 NEIYFSAGFQIARD
+462 NDFDFSAGFQIARD
-476 TLDIQYNDLGRIEVN
+476 TLDIKYNDSGRIEVD

-511 NKARF
+511 NKSRS

-522 ELNKSISEK
+522 ELNKSISQS
-531 LEIRAALRYEDF
+531 LDIRAALRYEDF

-554 LRFQPNDFFSL
+554 LRFQPNDIFSL

-573 TMPSMSQMFG
+573 TMPSMSQMYG

-592 DINGSV
+592 DVNGSV

-607 PLLEPAKSINTNL
+607 PALKPAKSINSNL
-620 GAIFYPEE
+620 GFIFYPREE
-628 NYSLSFDFFEINYK
+628 YSLSFDFFEINYK

-654 LNNSNSSKI
+654 LNNPNSSKI
-663 TRNASGEI
+663 TRNSSGEI

-686 TGMDFELNSL
+686 TGMDFEFNSL
-696 FNLNDFGSLNLKI
+696 FDLYDFGSLNLKI
-709 ASTTLFSF
+709 TSTTLFSF
-717 LTPEHHEQN
+717 LTPEHN
-726 DDGEDHDH
+726 DDTEDHDH
-734 IEDKEKLINRVGKFN
+734 HRDDEKLINRVGKFN

-762 NLFLDWKYKEFI
+762 NLFLDWEYSEFL

-782 SGYTN
+782 SGYRN
-787 ERELSDYAKSLS
+787 ERQLSDYAISLG
-799 YTNRVSSFLIH
+799 YTNKVSSFLIH
-810 DLSITRPINLKNGDL
+810 DLSITRPINLKDGTIDL
-825 DFKFGIINLADEP
+825 KFGIINLTNEP
-838 APKIYDAPDFS
+838 APKLFDAPDFS
-849 FDTSLHDPTGRTFT
+849 FDTRLHDPTGRTFT

>member
-1 MQVKFSFFAFLFFLA
+1 MKFLFYSLLFFSAFLS
-16 FLNAEEE
+16 AEEE

-40 IETFSKEDYLRF
+40 IETFSRDDYLKF
-52 NTISLSEISRYIPS
+52 NTMSLSEISRYVPS

-121 ANIIPEIAIKS
+121 ANVIPEIAIKS

-157 QKDFEGFLFRSDHQV
+157 QKDFEGFLLRSDHQI

-182 VGFLYGFKSNK
+182 VGFLYGFKNDKNK
-193 SNLILGLES
+193 LVLGLES
-202 LYRSPLSARQIDG
+202 FYRSPLSARQIDG

-227 FITTEKEEILSGP
+227 FITTENEEISSGP
-240 YQGNYEKGEKI
+240 YQGTFEKGEKI
-251 PDPNCESNGGILLG
+251 PDPNCENNGGILLG

-286 AYLNLKT
+286 AYFNLNS
-293 SIEDSFLISNNF
+293 SIEDSYLISNDF
-305 NLIYAKV
+305 NIIYAKV

-327 FLSRNILPG
+327 FLTRNIFPG
-336 EGSSPFKNE
+336 EGGSPFKNE

-355 NYPSLFSTKDIY
+355 NYPSPFSTKDIN
-367 QYHITDS
+367 QYHMTDS

-381 NDFLDISITHSTHD
+381 NDFLDISITHSAHS
-395 NLAMRPDIINSRF
+395 NLAIRPDIINSRF
-408 QEALAGRGGERKN
+408 LEALAGRGGEKKN
-421 LSWNLFADANPD
+421 LSWNLFSDTNED
-433 ELVQYVSGNLIA
+433 ELVQYVSGNLVA

-462 NEIYFSAGFQIARD
+462 NDFDFSAGFQIARD
-476 TLDIQYNDLGRIEVN
+476 TLDIKYNDLGRIEVD

-511 NKARF
+511 NKSRS

-522 ELNKSISEK
+522 ELNKSISQT
-531 LEIRAALRYEDF
+531 LDIRAALRYEDF
-543 KNENSLDPKIS
+543 KNENSFDPKIS
-554 LRFQPNDFFSL
+554 LRFQPNDIFSL

-573 TMPSMSQMFG
+573 TMPSMSQMYG

-592 DINGSV
+592 DVNGSV

-607 PLLEPAKSINTNL
+607 SALKPAKSINSNL
-620 GAIFYPEE
+620 GFIFYPREE
-628 NYSLSFDFFEINYK
+628 YSLSFDFFEINYK

-654 LNNSNSSKI
+654 LNNPNSSKI
-663 TRNASGEI
+663 TRNSSGEI

-686 TGMDFELNSL
+686 TGMDFEFNSL
-696 FNLNDFGSLNLKI
+696 FDLYDFGSLNLKI
-709 ASTTLFSF
+709 TSTTLFSF
-717 LTPEHHEQN
+717 LTPEHN
-726 DDGEDHDH
+726 DDIEDHDH
-734 IEDKEKLINRVGKFN
+734 HRDDEKLINRVGKFN

-762 NLFLDWKYKEFI
+762 NLFLDWEYSEFL

-782 SGYTN
+782 SGYRN
-787 ERELSDYAKSLS
+787 ERQLSDYAISLG
-799 YTNRVSSFLIH
+799 YTNKVNSFLIH
-810 DLSITRPINLKNGDL
+810 DLSITRPINLKDGTIDL
-825 DFKFGIINLADEP
+825 KFGIINLTNEP
-838 APKIYDAPDFS
+838 APKLFDAPDFS
-849 FDTSLHDPTGRTFT
+849 FDTRLHDPTGRTFT

>member
-1 MQVKFSFFAFLFFLA
+1 MKFLFYSFIFFLA

-23 IVVTGSYIK
+23 IVVTGSYLK
-32 NTDNELSP
+32 NSENDLSP
-40 IETFSKEDYLRF
+40 VETFSKDDYLKF
-52 NTISLSEISRYIPS
+52 NTITLSEISRYIPS

-121 ANIIPEIAIKS
+121 ANIIPDIAIKS

-145 SDAVAGVVNVLT
+145 SDAVAGVINVLT
-157 QKDFEGFLFRSDHQV
+157 QKDFEGFLFRSDHQI

-193 SNLILGLES
+193 SNLILGIES
-202 LYRSPLSARQIDG
+202 LYRSPLSAKKIDG

-227 FITTEKEEILSGP
+227 FITTGKEEISSGP
-240 YQGNYEKGEKI
+240 YEGIYEKGAKI

-286 AYLNLKT
+286 AYLNLNT
-293 SIEDSFLISNNF
+293 SVDDSYLISNDF

-327 FLSRNILPG
+327 FLTRNIHPD

-355 NYPSLFSTKDIY
+355 NYPSPFSTKDIY

-381 NDFLDISITHSTHD
+381 IDFLEISISHSAHS
-395 NLAMRPDIINSRF
+395 NLAVRPDIINSRF
-408 QEALAGRGGERKN
+408 QEALAGQGGEKKN
-421 LSWNLFADANPD
+421 LSWNLFSDTNAD
-433 ELVQYVSGNLIA
+433 ELVQYVRGNLIA

-451 SSIDGI
+451 SSIDGV

-462 NEIYFSAGFQIARD
+462 NDIDFSAGFQIATD
-476 TLDIQYNDLGRIEVN
+476 TLNIGYNDLSRIEVN
-491 KEGQITKQADLF
+491 EEGKITKQADLF

-511 NKARF
+511 KKARS
-516 KAALFG
+516 KTALFG
-522 ELNKSISEK
+522 ELNKSISGT
-531 LEIRAALRYEDF
+531 LDIRAALRYEEF

-554 LRFQPNDFFSL
+554 LRYQPNDIFSL

-592 DINGSV
+592 DVNESV

-607 PLLEPAKSINTNL
+607 PLLKPATSINTNL
-620 GAIFYPEE
+620 GFMFYPEE
-628 NYSLSFDFFEINYK
+628 DYSLSFDFFEINYK

-654 LNNSNSSKI
+654 SNNPNSSKI
-663 TRNASGEI
+663 TRNSSGEI
-671 IGVIASY
+671 VGVIASY

-686 TGMDFELNSL
+686 SGMDFEWNS
-696 FNLNDFGSLNLKI
+696 FFDLNDYGFLNLKI
-709 ASTTLFSF
+709 SSTTLFSF
-717 LTPEHHEQN
+717 LTPQHLGHDEN
-726 DDGEDHDH
+726 TEDHDH
-734 IEDKEKLINRVGKFN
+734 HRDDEKLINRVGKFN
-749 YDAHIHSLPKNKI
+749 HDAHIHSLPKNRI
-762 NLFLDWKYKEFI
+762 NLFLDWEYREFL
-774 LNWTSRYI
+774 LNWTTRYI

-787 ERELSDYAKSLS
+787 DRELSDYAITLG
-799 YTNRVSSFLIH
+799 YTNKVHSFLIH
-810 DLSITRPINLKNGDL
+810 DLSISRPIKTKGGEIDL
-825 DFKFGIINLADEP
+825 KFGILNIANKLAP
-838 APKIYDAPDFS
+838 QLYDAPDFS
-849 FDTSLHDPTGRTFT
+849 FDTRLHDPTGRTFT

>member
-1 MQVKFSFFAFLFFLA
+1 MKFLFYSLIFFSAFLS
-16 FLNAEEE
+16 AEEE

-40 IETFSKEDYLRF
+40 IEAFSRDDYLKF
-52 NTISLSEISRYIPS
+52 NTMSLSEISRYIPS

-121 ANIIPEIAIKS
+121 ANVIPEIAIKS

-157 QKDFEGFLFRSDHQV
+157 QKDFEGFLLRSDYQI

-182 VGFLYGFKSNK
+182 VGFLFGFKNDKNK
-193 SNLILGLES
+193 LVFGLES
-202 LYRSPLSARQIDG
+202 FYRSPLSARQING

-227 FITTEKEEILSGP
+227 FITTEKEEISSGP
-240 YQGNYEKGEKI
+240 YQGIYEKGEKI
-251 PDPNCESNGGILLG
+251 PDPNCENNGGILLG

-286 AYLNLKT
+286 AYFNLNT
-293 SIEDSFLISNNF
+293 SIEDSYLISNDF
-305 NLIYAKV
+305 NIIYAKV

-327 FLSRNILPG
+327 FLTRNIFPG
-336 EGSSPFKNE
+336 EGGSPFKNE

-355 NYPSLFSTKDIY
+355 NYPSPFSTKDIH
-367 QYHITDS
+367 QYHMTDS

-381 NDFLDISITHSTHD
+381 NDFLDISITHSAHS
-395 NLAMRPDIINSRF
+395 NLAIRPDIINSRF
-408 QEALAGRGGERKN
+408 LEALAGRGGEKKN
-421 LSWNLFADANPD
+421 LSWNLFSDTNED
-433 ELVQYVSGNLIA
+433 ELVQYISGNLVA

-462 NEIYFSAGFQIARD
+462 NDFDFSAGFQIARD
-476 TLDIQYNDLGRIEVN
+476 TLDIKYNDLGRIEVD

-511 NKARF
+511 NKSRS

-522 ELNKSISEK
+522 ELNKSISQS
-531 LEIRAALRYEDF
+531 LDIRAALRYEDF

-554 LRFQPNDFFSL
+554 MRFQPNDIFSL

-573 TMPSMSQMFG
+573 TMPSMSQMYG

-592 DINGSV
+592 DVNGSV

-607 PLLEPAKSINTNL
+607 PALKPAKSINSNL
-620 GAIFYPEE
+620 GFIFYPREE
-628 NYSLSFDFFEINYK
+628 YSLSFDFFEINYK

-654 LNNSNSSKI
+654 LNNPNSSKI
-663 TRNASGEI
+663 TRNSSGEI

-686 TGMDFELNSL
+686 TGMDFEFNSL
-696 FNLNDFGSLNLKI
+696 FDLYDFGSLNFKI
-709 ASTTLFSF
+709 TSTTLFSF
-717 LTPEHHEQN
+717 LTPEHHEHN
-726 DDGEDHDH
+726 EDAEDHDH
-734 IEDKEKLINRVGKFN
+734 HRDDEKLINRVGKFN
-749 YDAHIHSLPKNKI
+749 YDTHIHSLPKNKI
-762 NLFLDWKYKEFI
+762 NLFLDWEYSEF
-774 LNWTSRYI
+774 LVNWTSRYI

-787 ERELSDYAKSLS
+787 ERQLSDYAISLG
-799 YTNRVSSFLIH
+799 YTNKVSSFLIH
-810 DLSITRPINLKNGDL
+810 DLSITRPINLKYGAIDL
-825 DFKFGIINLADEP
+825 KFGIINLTNEP
-838 APKIYDAPDFS
+838 APKLFDAPDFS
-849 FDTSLHDPTGRTFT
+849 FDTRLHDPTGRTFT

>member
-1 MQVKFSFFAFLFFLA
+1 VKFLFYSLLFFSAFLS
-16 FLNAEEE
+16 AEEE

-40 IETFSKEDYLRF
+40 IETFSRDDYLKF
-52 NTISLSEISRYIPS
+52 NTMSLSEISRYVPS

-121 ANIIPEIAIKS
+121 ANVIPEIAIKS

-157 QKDFEGFLFRSDHQV
+157 QKDFEGFLLRSDHQI

-182 VGFLYGFKSNK
+182 VGFLYGFKNDINK
-193 SNLILGLES
+193 LVFGLES
-202 LYRSPLSARQIDG
+202 FYRSPLSARQIDG

-227 FITTEKEEILSGP
+227 FITTEKEEISSGP
-240 YQGNYEKGEKI
+240 YKGTYEKGEKI
-251 PDPNCESNGGILLG
+251 PDPNCKNNGGILLG

-286 AYLNLKT
+286 AYFNLNT
-293 SIEDSFLISNNF
+293 SIENSYLISNDLNI
-305 NLIYAKV
+305 IYAKV

-327 FLSRNILPG
+327 FLTRNIFPG
-336 EGSSPFKNE
+336 EGGSPFKNE

-355 NYPSLFSTKDIY
+355 NYPSPFSTKDIF
-367 QYHITDS
+367 QYHVTDS

-381 NDFLDISITHSTHD
+381 NDFLDISVTHSAHS
-395 NLAMRPDIINSRF
+395 NLAVRPDIINSRF
-408 QEALAGRGGERKN
+408 LEALAGRGGEKKN
-421 LSWNLFADANPD
+421 LSWNLFSDTNED
-433 ELVQYVSGNLIA
+433 ELVQYVSGNLVA

-457 YLTNF
+457 YLTNLNDF
-462 NEIYFSAGFQIARD
+462 DFSAGFQIARD
-476 TLDIQYNDLGRIEVN
+476 TLDIKYNDLGRIEVD

-511 NKARF
+511 NKSRS

-522 ELNKSISEK
+522 ELNKSISQT
-531 LEIRAALRYEDF
+531 LDIRAALRYEDF

-554 LRFQPNDFFSL
+554 LRFQPNDIFSL

-592 DINGSV
+592 DVNGSV

-607 PLLEPAKSINTNL
+607 PTLKPAKSINSNL
-620 GAIFYPEE
+620 GFIIYPREE
-628 NYSLSFDFFEINYK
+628 YSLSFDFFEINYK

-654 LNNSNSSKI
+654 LNNPNSSKI
-663 TRNASGEI
+663 TRNSSGEI

-686 TGMDFELNSL
+686 TGMDFEFNSL
-696 FNLNDFGSLNLKI
+696 FDLYDFGSLNLKI
-709 ASTTLFSF
+709 ISTTLFSF
-717 LTPEHHEQN
+717 LTPEHDEHN
-726 DDGEDHDH
+726 DDTEDHDH
-734 IEDKEKLINRVGKFN
+734 HRDDEKLINRVGKFN

-762 NLFLDWKYKEFI
+762 NLFLDWEYSEFL

-787 ERELSDYAKSLS
+787 ERQLSDYAISLG
-799 YTNRVSSFLIH
+799 YTNKVSSFLIH
-810 DLSITRPINLKNGDL
+810 DFSITRPINLKDGSLDL
-825 DFKFGIINLADEP
+825 KFGIINLTNEP
-838 APKIYDAPDFS
+838 APKLFDAPDFS
-849 FDTSLHDPTGRTFT
+849 FDTRLHDPTGRTFT

>member
-1 MQVKFSFFAFLFFLA
+1 LSG
-16 FLNAEEE
+16 EEE

-40 IETFSKEDYLRF
+40 IETFSRDDYLKF
-52 NTISLSEISRYIPS
+52 NTMSLSEISRYVPS

-110 TPSHE
+110 TPSNE

-121 ANIIPEIAIKS
+121 ANVIPEIAIKS

-157 QKDFEGFLFRSDHQV
+157 RKDFEGFLLRSDHQI

-182 VGFLYGFKSNK
+182 VGFLYGFKTDKNK
-193 SNLILGLES
+193 LVLGFES
-202 LYRSPLSARQIDG
+202 FYRSPLSARQIDG

-227 FITTEKEEILSGP
+227 FITTENEEISSGP
-240 YQGNYEKGEKI
+240 YQGTFEKGEKI
-251 PDPNCESNGGILLG
+251 PDPNCENNGGILLG

-286 AYLNLKT
+286 AYFNLNS
-293 SIEDSFLISNNF
+293 SIEDSYLISNDF
-305 NLIYAKV
+305 NIIYAKV

-327 FLSRNILPG
+327 FLTRNIFPG
-336 EGSSPFKNE
+336 EGGSPFKNE

-355 NYPSLFSTKDIY
+355 NYPSPFSTKDIY
-367 QYHITDS
+367 QYHMTDS

-381 NDFLDISITHSTHD
+381 NDFLDISITHSAHS
-395 NLAMRPDIINSRF
+395 NLAIRPDIINSRF
-408 QEALAGRGGERKN
+408 LEALAGRGGKKKN
-421 LSWNLFADANPD
+421 LSWNLFSDTNED
-433 ELVQYVSGNLIA
+433 ELVQYVSGNLVA

-457 YLTNF
+457 YLTTF
-462 NEIYFSAGFQIARD
+462 NDFDFSAGFQIARD
-476 TLDIQYNDLGRIEVN
+476 TLDIKYNDLGRIEVD

-511 NKARF
+511 NKSRS

-522 ELNKSISEK
+522 ELNKSISQT
-531 LEIRAALRYEDF
+531 LDIRAALRYEDF

-554 LRFQPNDFFSL
+554 LRFQPNDIFSL

-573 TMPSMSQMFG
+573 TMPSMSQMYG

-592 DINGSV
+592 DVNSSV

-607 PLLEPAKSINTNL
+607 PALKPAKSINSNL
-620 GAIFYPEE
+620 GFIFYPREE
-628 NYSLSFDFFEINYK
+628 YSLSFDFFEINFK

-654 LNNSNSSKI
+654 LNNPNSSKI
-663 TRNASGEI
+663 TRNSSGEI

-686 TGMDFELNSL
+686 TGMDFEFNSL
-696 FNLNDFGSLNLKI
+696 FNLYDFGSLNLKI
-709 ASTTLFSF
+709 TSTTLFSF
-717 LTPEHHEQN
+717 LTPEHN
-726 DDGEDHDH
+726 DDTEDHDH
-734 IEDKEKLINRVGKFN
+734 HRDDEKLINRVGKFN

-762 NLFLDWKYKEFI
+762 NLFLDWEYSEFL
-774 LNWTSRYI
+774 LNWTSRYM
-782 SGYTN
+782 SGYRN
-787 ERELSDYAKSLS
+787 ERQLSDYAISLG
-799 YTNRVSSFLIH
+799 YTNKISSFLVH
-810 DLSITRPINLKNGDL
+810 DLSITRPINLKDGTIDL
-825 DFKFGIINLADEP
+825 KFGIINLTNEP
-838 APKIYDAPDFS
+838 APKLFDAPDFS
-849 FDTSLHDPTGRTFT
+849 FDTRLHDPTGRTFT